1 MQKKIL
7 SLVVIFICSTFAL
20 LAQTIT
26 IPNGDFSGS
35 GSWEGSPTIGNGCG
49 EKFNSTSFDVYQELS
64 GLARGYYKL
73 SANAFYRD
81 GDIKTSGSNVVNAN
95 LYAGSNE
102 APVKSIYSEATNIT
116 NVSDSYKDANGGR
129 IPNNMAAASDCF
141 SSGLYKVETEW
152 VYVGSSGTLRIGIRK
167 PTKTVKNDW
176 ACFDNFALEYQAI
189 KSGGYYYLRNRQ
201 TGKFLTGG
209 NNYGTNLCLH
219 ETGLDFR
226 VDKTTNGYTFYSGIY
241 NSTANK
247 NYLNASSNSLD
258 GVANAFTLVDKG
270 NGYFTIQD
278 ASASNNKGYLYADNN
293 TIKFTTDEPSNN
305 LSYQWEFLTKA
316 DLIEELNSA
325 TLTSPKNATFFISGF
340 DFSRNDNTRNAA
352 WKGSPNISNGDTGNN
367 KDNGKYFCGE
377 KWFDQVSSLDVYQ
390 TITGLPKGM
399 YRLKAQAFYRGD
411 NAKTSLYAYP
421 GEYDNN
427 IELNSTNSKELP
439 IDTEISGLLNVGKAF
454 FDGKY
459 PTDYVYVYVP
469 NDGNL
474 TIGIKGTAKWTC
486 FDKFHLEYLGEE
498 NTETKYYLRNVA
510 TQQFVRAGGL
520 FEAQGVLDTWG
531 LDLTFEIIDNRYSI
545 NTNISNGGENYYL
558 GTNGFLDSG
567 ETGFEVTPL
576 SNGYYTIQSSNA
588 GLLTVA
594 DNNLISFNGT
604 DNTDTKAQWQLLTRE
619 QLIQELNN
627 ASYENP
633 KDATFFIQ
641 SPNLGR
647 HDQRTNSDNWKGID
661 FGSSEYGGYAI
672 KYEDFKNED
681 YKANLVIEKYDKNFD
696 TYQTITGLP
705 PGVYELEVQAFYNQS
720 GEDIIRPFIYAKLQ
734 DGTVIGQAPIMS
746 KNNDDIDNLEKAA
759 LAILNGEYKANDESH
774 FNKIRFVVTEDNA
787 TVQIGVKKNKLTTN
801 DWTVFDNFKLTYL
814 GDPKNGET
822 QILYK
827 YEIGLEQA
835 LYLKNFDNG
844 RYVTGGNG
852 GNIATLGDLM
862 DEHSTYEAEDTR
874 YKEGVRET
882 EFKFTAI
889 EADRVM
895 IQTDF
900 GTNGYLVKD
909 GNNKAQ
915 LNGQK
920 EYFRIRWNG
929 TNKTFYIIH
938 VTDNVSAEY
947 EEERFLRNNDD
958 GLGFGSSGKSTEGVV
973 GLKPGNNFQWVFQT
987 KEDLLEE
994 FKTASANNPVDATFL
1009 LRGTSFHNNDNRN
1022 SAWDAPNSK
1031 LGGTNHNAT
1040 NINKTFNIS
1049 QLLQDAPAG
1058 VYEFGLQGAYSNS
1071 SNAKYYVH
1079 KDGQLNSDGTFSILP
1094 INSSDLQPLPVIRF
1108 EKSDND
1114 IITVGAYNNTATE
1127 NATINIDNVRLTY
1140 LGTEVYNGFT
1150 AETTI
1155 AKGIKHKHSH
1165 YYDIAV
1171 SNSHA
1176 TVGTQTNNQIITVTD
1191 NLTTMSDSAMV
1202 EHEFSKRMVQNTPV
1216 YYETIYA
1223 KDGEEI
1229 ELVIPSSHPNKT
1241 SSRNFYYQRF
1251 YDYKTDGLFNETTK
1265 GSFRFDNLDNRGNI
1279 LHSDA
1284 TIRDRMRIYEGT
1296 TDAPAGGWVI
1306 GTRWGQQVIAK
1317 FYFKPKFTDN
1327 NPIYIGLDHSEY
1339 TDVGDMGLFGDLTE
1353 PTLAQRVVY
1362 VIMPASVMAEKL
1374 NKCTEENFLEV
1385 KSISF
1390 PTIWHG
1396 LNKND
1401 DLNVV
1406 ALDMQIRNY
1415 FTSSD
1420 ANPTPEIE
1428 LVANETGITLATTE
1442 FSAKTDRFIKFN
1454 YPEGGEVKNYTK
1466 TAYIKVTS
1474 EGKNIAKFILD
1485 FVPNTELR
1493 PWGDIIDKKTN
1504 TRTPSYLEA
1513 NGAEIQDIIDFD
1525 KRYYDNNN
1533 TLIPHAETWPVGFES
1548 GINGVEENRPVAKPD
1563 AFNPYPLDFAQTS
1576 FSIHYP
1582 NANFGQ
1588 YSVMKYMYIP
1598 DYTKVNTSLKD
1609 VNQLYHDFYENKQN
1623 NEQQMERYTGDGYF
1637 MYIDA
1642 SHFPSSVA
1650 ELTINEQLCANTTI
1664 HVSGWVTSMD
1674 ISNHNRNKAGYLILT
1689 IVGRKTVNGKE
1700 VEEAIESF
1708 CPGPIR
1714 ADAMSYDGH
1723 VEVENG
1729 YNNIINWGTESRSI
1743 WQQFAFSFV
1752 IKEEVANEYTSY
1764 ALKIDNY
1771 CPETMGGDMLLD
1783 DVRLYIQKAVPNI
1796 MQTAPLCDPN
1806 GTNEFKV
1813 HTKFEELLNAVNKKE
1828 ADANSSA
1835 TTCYAWYTFIDNSIY
1850 AANLSQGT
1858 AKAFE
1863 AARVKTIGDN
1873 GYFKFSFS
1881 NHYESNDGTIVNAES
1896 ETITNSD
1903 GSVSERRIYLNP
1915 NISYGDQEHVLNTL
1929 PYYLNGSSATP
1940 GWNAGIDN
1948 ETIYGDGVDVKCNRY
1963 TDLSSYDEL
1972 RIYQV
1977 SGAPVRCFFYN
1988 EGGDA
1993 IVTVIPEVKR
2003 NNYWVI
2009 NINDILNT
2017 YKQAKLIAIKG
2028 NAINVDANVSNI
2040 IAYKRGLEP
2049 NRQYQ
2054 IVFHAT
2060 TDNVTTI
2067 SDPVAFFNLAS
2078 VKCASM
2084 KEFDIISG
2092 KVTRFDGIKSTDDNN
2107 FCEGQI
2113 ATIKVEMQG
2122 VVDNTTVQKEN
2133 LFYDWWAGDK
2143 ESLTTK
2149 LEGKDYSAWDV
2160 LNAFRTKYPEAEAYN
2175 GEDFEY
2181 KEDLLNL
2188 LAPKG
2193 KLHLYKTALNIK
2205 VEKSENSQMKV
2216 TVIPLQSQVI
2226 SFDGYCDE
2234 PSEIVLNVNSK
2245 APTALDGLKQ
2255 ATYPD
2260 YMQEVPL
2267 RIGLEQIKEV
2277 TADASS
2283 DKALFIP
2290 LRQVALSGTGG
2301 YSTISVQKK
2310 SDAENFAAVYLAE
2323 TNDPEMI
2330 SYNKVNDN
2338 LEMRYVGKMHTIVK
2352 SAKDENYEDYVQLT
2366 FNSDFQPKEGYRYTL
2381 KTSFIEQDASSNTNT
2396 CNGDLLIPMYIVPE
2410 YQVWTGG
2417 AGNNDWTNDRN
2428 WRRAD
2433 NSELNNDET
2442 KYTEARRLTNEQNTT
2457 SNGLVPMNFT
2467 NVLMQTADGTG
2478 NTYSSL
2484 SAIEAKS
2491 DGILDLTS
2499 SITHTTDIEYHL
2511 AADRQKPTVTG
2522 WSPNDNQVYCV
2533 PFYTNTCDEINFAPS
2548 SQMLNTHLL
2557 KYNKAWVE
2565 YALES
2570 KRWYALSSPLQGVV
2584 SGDMYLP
2591 RNTAKQ
2597 NTAYFYDINYDNTNY
2612 SRLKPAVYQQA
2623 WDKAEATIYRL
2634 ERDQLINK
2642 TPPGLESNTAT
2653 ANVARAFNWSK
2664 EYNDVKVPFGI
2675 NGFSVRVDVTDIDG
2689 YNKEEG
2695 KRDVLLR
2702 LPKADNTYNY
2712 YMGDD
2717 ETNGSKT
2724 VDLTTTEVN
2733 GKMLRERA
2741 GKLFTD
2747 DMKES
2752 GDMTVTLTNNSSDNE
2767 YFLVGNPFMS
2777 ALDLNEFFDNNPS
2790 LDRTYWILTS
2800 SSYTTGVKD
2809 ETHNWLSTDGTT
2821 TGEIAPLQAFFV
2833 RKADN
2838 NGGELTVK
2846 FTKDMAVAATG
2857 DVLMTRSTASHTPTL
2872 RITAMRNGM
2881 TSSALVACRDNANS
2895 GFKHGEDAEA
2905 LFDSHLAD
2913 APTLFTM
2920 SGDKA
2925 AAINVRKSLNGV
2937 PLGIESNDDSAVSLT
2952 FNGVENFCEELYL
2965 YDLLEDKSTP
2975 IISSGSTVSISGKT
2989 VGRYYLVTSD
2999 LSGGSIASTPV
3010 ISIDGKSVSIVSP
3023 AEDMTSITVN
3033 DVAGRRVYS
3042 DVNVG
3047 NSTEFELH
3055 QGIYIINVETAKQQ
3069 VKEKIL
3075 IK

>member
-20 LAQTIT
+20 LAQIT
-26 IPNGDFSGS
+26 
-35 GSWEGSPTIGNGCG
+35 
-49 EKFNSTSFDVYQELS
+49 
-64 GLARGYYKL
+64 
-73 SANAFYRD
+73 D
-81 GDIKTSGSNVVNAN
+81 GT
-95 LYAGSNE
+95 
-102 APVKSIYSEATNIT
+102 
-116 NVSDSYKDANGGR
+116 
-129 IPNNMAAASDCF
+129 
-141 SSGLYKVETEW
+141 
-152 VYVGSSGTLRIGIRK
+152 
-167 PTKTVKNDW
+167 
-176 ACFDNFALEYQAI
+176 
-189 KSGGYYYLRNRQ
+189 YYLRNRE

-209 NNYGTNLCLH
+209 NNWGTNLSLH
-219 ETGLDFR
+219 ETGIDFI
-226 VDKTTNGYTFYSGIY
+226 VNKTDNGYTFNSGIFKPNTNRY
-241 NSTANK
+241 
-247 NYLNASSNSLD
+247 YLNSGGSVD
-258 GVANAFTLVDKG
+258 GHTEIKNDI
-270 NGYFTIQD
+270 YFDISHIIDNVYTIQD
-278 ASASNNKGYLYADNN
+278 EKGLLYA
-293 TIKFTTDEPSNN
+293 TGEQGQGEVGFQIIDEINESH
-305 LSYQWEFLTKA
+305 QWEFLTKD
-316 DLIEELNSA
+316 DLIKELQGA
-325 TLTSPKNATFFISGF
+325 TTAKPMNATFFISGF
-340 DFSRNDNTRNAA
+340 NFNRYDNRNENWIGTKTITGGTEIGTAKFWCARLD
-352 WKGSPNISNGDTGNN
+352 GNG
-367 KDNGKYFCGE
+367 
-377 KWFDQVSSLDVYQ
+377 DVYQ
-390 TITGLPKGM
+390 ELTGLPTGYYELTAYACSNGGNAKIYAGTTE
-399 YRLKAQAFYRGD
+399 KAITNVGTNIPDDNTAAAQAF
-411 NAKTSLYAYP
+411 A
-421 GEYDNN
+421 
-427 IELNSTNSKELP
+427 
-439 IDTEISGLLNVGKAF
+439 
-454 FDGKY
+454 
-459 PTDYVYVYVP
+459 
-469 NDGNL
+469 DGNY
-474 TIGIKGTAKWTC
+474 K
-486 FDKFHLEYLGEE
+486 
-498 NTETKYYLRNVA
+498 TETIVVLVTNGTLKIGVKNTGDADKTYFDNFNLKYHGNSETYDYYLRNVA
-510 TQQFVRAGGL
+510 TGKFLRAGKRFGTQ
-520 FEAQGVLDTWG
+520 AIQDDWG
-531 LDLTFEIIDNRYSI
+531 LNLTFKMNADGKYSI
-545 NTNISNGGENYYL
+545 NTRVGTGGNYLGSNGFVDG
-558 GTNGFLDSG
+558 G
-567 ETGFEVTPL
+567 ETFYEMTEV
-576 SNGYYTIQSSNA
+576 SANKYTIKIVNGNYLTTNTENDVINFSGTDA
-588 GLLTVA
+588 TVA
-594 DNNLISFNGT
+594 N
-604 DNTDTKAQWQLLTRE
+604 AQWELVTRE
-619 QLIQELNN
+619 QLIQELKYSE
-627 ASYENP
+627 ASDTNP

-647 HDQRTNSDNWKGID
+647 KDQRNNNDNWKGID
-661 FGSSEYGGYAI
+661 FSKSEYGGLI
-672 KYEDFKNED
+672 EQGDDKLT
-681 YKANLVIEKYDKNFD
+681 NLVIEKYNKNFD

-705 PGVYELEVQAFYNQS
+705 AGVYELEVQAFYNQS
-720 GEDIIRPFIYAKLQ
+720 GEDIIRPFVYAKLQ

-746 KNNDDIDNLEKAA
+746 NIDNVQSEDYTNYDNLGDKTEFKSSAVDGGYVPTTLKAAA
-759 LAILNGEYKANDESH
+759 LAILNGYYKADAKTG

-814 GDPKNGET
+814 GKNGET
-822 QILYK
+822 QTK
-827 YEIGLEQA
+827 YGLEIGEYTY
-835 LYLKNFDNG
+835 YLKNYDNG
-844 RYVTGGNG
+844 RYLNGGNG
-852 GNIATLGDLM
+852 GNTATLGYLM
-862 DEHSTYEAEDTR
+862 NENSTYTGNN
-874 YKEGVRET
+874 YNKGVRET
-882 EFKFTAI
+882 EFKFSVI
-889 EADRVM
+889 EDDKIL

-900 GTNGYLVKD
+900 GNNGYLVKD
-909 GNNKAQ
+909 DSNAKLDGEKDY
-915 LNGQK
+915 L
-920 EYFRIRWNG
+920 RIRWNE
-929 TNKTFYIIH
+929 TNKTFYIICEA
-938 VTDNVSAEY
+938 NSKEY
-947 EEERFLRNNDD
+947 FLRNSDA
-958 GLGFGSSGKSTEGVV
+958 LGFGTSSGTT
-973 GLKPGNNFQWVFQT
+973 PGSNFQWVFQT
-987 KEDLLEE
+987 KEDLLNE
-994 FKTASANNPVDATFL
+994 FSDAKADNPVDATFL
-1009 LRGTSFHNNDNRN
+1009 LKGTSFHNNDNRN
-1022 SAWDAPNSK
+1022 SAWDAPNST

-1040 NINKTFNIS
+1040 NSNKTFNIS

-1071 SNAKYYVH
+1071 SNAKYYVYT
-1079 KDGQLNSDGTFSILP
+1079 DGKLYTGEIS
-1094 INSSDLQPLPVIRF
+1094 NSSNLQSHNVIRF

-1140 LGTEVYNGFT
+1140 LGKEVNSDFT

-1165 YYDIAV
+1165 YYDIAIR
-1171 SNSHA
+1171 NGHA
-1176 TVGTQTNNQIITVTD
+1176 KGTQTNNQIITVTD

-1202 EHEFSKRMVQNTPV
+1202 DVRGRMVQNTPV
-1216 YYETIYA
+1216 YYDTIYA

-1229 ELVIPSSHPNKT
+1229 ELVIPSSHPNKI

-1251 YDYKTDGLFNETTK
+1251 YDYETDGLFDETEK
-1265 GSFRFDNLDNRGNI
+1265 GTFRFDNLAADNDRGNN

-1284 TIRDRMRIYEGT
+1284 TIRDRMRIYEGS

-1317 FYFKPKFTDN
+1317 FYFKPKFTGN
-1327 NPIYIGLDHSEY
+1327 KPIYIGLDHSEY
-1339 TDVGDMGLFGDLTE
+1339 TDIGDMGLFGDLTE

-1362 VIMPASVMAEKL
+1362 VIMPASVMADKLKECTGEK
-1374 NKCTEENFLEV
+1374 FLEV

-1428 LVANETGITLATTE
+1428 LVANGTGITLATTE
-1442 FSAKTDRFIKFN
+1442 FSGKTDRFIKFN

-1474 EGKNIAKFILD
+1474 GGKNIAKFILD

-1609 VNQLYHDFYENKQN
+1609 VNQLYHDFYKNKQN

-1674 ISNHNRNKAGYLILT
+1674 ISNHHRGNKAGYLILT
-1689 IVGRKTVNGKE
+1689 ILGRKTVNGKE

-1723 VEVENG
+1723 VKVENG
-1729 YNNIINWGTESRSI
+1729 YNDIINWGTDSRSI

-1813 HTKFEELLNAVNKKE
+1813 HTKFEELLNAVNKEE

-1881 NHYESNDGTIVNAES
+1881 NHYESNNGTIVNAES

-1903 GSVSERRIYLNP
+1903 GSVAERRIYLNP

-1929 PYYLNGSSATP
+1929 PYYSNSSEPP
-1940 GWNAGIDN
+1940 GWNTGIDT

-1988 EGGDA
+1988 EGGDD
-1993 IVTVIPEVKR
+1993 IVTVIPKVKR

-2028 NAINVDANVSNI
+2028 NAINVNANVSNI

-2060 TDNVTTI
+2060 TGNVTTI

-2078 VKCASM
+2078 EECASM

-2175 GEDFEY
+2175 GEDFVY

-2245 APTALDGLKQ
+2245 APTALDGFKK

-2283 DKALFIP
+2283 EKALFIP

-2310 SDAENFAAVYLAE
+2310 SDTDNFAAVYLAE

-2433 NSELNNDET
+2433 NSELNNGET
-2442 KYTEARRLTNEQNTT
+2442 KYTDAGRLTNEQNTT

-2484 SAIEAKS
+2484 SAIKAKS

-2522 WSPNDNQVYCV
+2522 WYPNDNQVYCV

-2623 WDKAEATIYRL
+2623 WDKAEATMYRL
-2634 ERDQLINK
+2634 ERDQLIKK
-2642 TPPGLESNTAT
+2642 TPPQLESNTAT

-2664 EYNDVKVPFGI
+2664 EYNDVKVLFGI
-2675 NGFSVRVDVTDIDG
+2675 NGFSVRVDVSDIDG

-2724 VDLTTTEVN
+2724 ADLTT
-2733 GKMLRERA
+2733 LRNNA

-2747 DMKES
+2747 NIGTDGS
-2752 GDMTVTLTNNSSDNE
+2752 MTVTLTNNSNDNE
-2767 YFLVGNPFMS
+2767 YYLVGNPFMS
-2777 ALDLNEFFDNNPS
+2777 ALDLDKFFDNNPS

-2809 ETHNWLSTDGTT
+2809 ETQNWLSTDVAS
-2821 TGEIAPLQAFFV
+2821 TGDIAPLQAFFV

-2952 FNGVENFCEELYL
+2952 FDGVENFCEELYL

-3047 NSTEFELH
+3047 NSTKFELH

>member
-26 IPNGDFSGS
+26 IPNGNFSGS

-49 EKFNSTSFDVYQELS
+49 EKFNSASFDVYQELS

-81 GDIKTSGSNVVNAN
+81 GDIKTSGSDVVNAY

-116 NVSDSYKDANGGR
+116 NASDSYKDANGGR

-219 ETGLDFR
+219 ETGIDFI
-226 VDKTTNGYTFYSGIY
+226 VNKTDNGYTFNSGIS
-241 NSTANK
+241 NGNAR

-316 DLIEELNSA
+316 DLIDELKGA

-340 DFSRNDNTRNAA
+340 DFSRNDNTRNAL

-377 KWFDQVSSLDVYQ
+377 KLFDQVSSLDVYQ
-390 TITGLPKGM
+390 TLTDLPKGM

-439 IDTEISGLLNVGKAF
+439 IDTEFKDLLEVGKAF
-454 FDGKY
+454 FNGDC

-469 NDGNL
+469 NDGKL

-520 FEAQGVLDTWG
+520 FEAQGILDTWG

-545 NTNISNGGENYYL
+545 NTNISNGGEYYYL
-558 GTNGFLDSG
+558 GTNGFLDSE

-647 HDQRTNSDNWKGID
+647 HDQRTNADNWKGID
-661 FGSSEYGGYAI
+661 FSSAEYGGYAI
-672 KYEDFKNED
+672 NYEDFKNGD
-681 YKANLVIEKYDKNFD
+681 YKANLVIGKNNKNFD

-705 PGVYELEVQAFYNQS
+705 SGVYELEVQAFYNQS
-720 GEDIIRPFIYAKLQ
+720 GEDIIRPFVYAKLQ

-759 LAILNGEYKANDESH
+759 LAIRNGDYKANEESH

-814 GDPKNGET
+814 GEPKNGET

-909 GNNKAQ
+909 GNNKVQ

-938 VTDNVSAEY
+938 VTDNVSAGY
-947 EEERFLRNNDD
+947 EEERFLRNNDK
-958 GLGFGSSGKSTEGVV
+958 GLGFGSSGNSTTGEV
-973 GLKPGNNFQWVFQT
+973 GLKPGGKNFQWVFQT
-987 KEDLLEE
+987 KEDLLNE
-994 FKTASANNPVDATFL
+994 FSNATADNPVDATFL
-1009 LRGTSFHNNDNRN
+1009 LKGTSFHNYDNRN
-1022 SAWDAPNSK
+1022 SAWDAPNST
-1031 LGGTNHNAT
+1031 LGETNHNAT
-1040 NINKTFNIS
+1040 NSKKTFNIS

-1071 SNAKYYVH
+1071 SNAKYYVYT
-1079 KDGQLNSDGTFSILP
+1079 DGKLYTGEIS
-1094 INSSDLQPLPVIRF
+1094 NSSNLQSHNVIRF
-1108 EKSDND
+1108 KKSDND
-1114 IITVGAYNNTATE
+1114 IIIVGAYNNTATE
-1127 NATINIDNVRLTY
+1127 NATIYIDNVRLTY
-1140 LGTEVYNGFT
+1140 LGTEVNSGFT
-1150 AETTI
+1150 SETTI

-1165 YYDIAV
+1165 YYDIAI
-1171 SNSHA
+1171 SNRHA
-1176 TVGTQTNNQIITVTD
+1176 KGTQTNNQIITVTD
-1191 NLTTMSDSAMV
+1191 NQTTMSDSAMV
-1202 EHEFSKRMVQNTPV
+1202 KHVSGRMVQNTPV
-1216 YYETIYA
+1216 YYDTIYA
-1223 KDGEEI
+1223 IAGNEI
-1229 ELVIPSSHPNKT
+1229 ELVIPSSHPDKI

-1251 YDYKTDGLFNETTK
+1251 YDYETDGLFKETEK
-1265 GSFRFDNLDNRGNI
+1265 GTFRFDNLKADNNRGNN

-1317 FYFKPKFTDN
+1317 FYFTPKFTN
-1327 NPIYIGLDHSEY
+1327 NKPIYIGLDHSEY

-1374 NKCTEENFLEV
+1374 SKCTGENFLEV

-1396 LNKND
+1396 LKNTD
-1401 DLNVV
+1401 YNAV
-1406 ALDMQIRNY
+1406 ALDKQLRNY

-1420 ANPTPEIE
+1420 ANPTPGDYKIE
-1428 LVANETGITLATTE
+1428 LVANGTGITLENGTSNDAFGKPT
-1442 FSAKTDRFIKFN
+1442 SRFIKFK
-1454 YPEGGEVKNYTK
+1454 YPQQSDGKYEVTNRN
-1466 TAYIKVTS
+1466 TAYIYVKKVKN
-1474 EGKNIAKFILD
+1474 EEEKEYYNIAKFILD

-1493 PWGDIIDKKTN
+1493 PWGDIIGKEDMP
-1504 TRTPSYLEA
+1504 RSPSYLDKYA
-1513 NGAEIQDIIDFD
+1513 IPQGTINFD

-1533 TLIPHAETWPVGFES
+1533 GLIPHAETWPVGFES
-1548 GINGVEENRPVAKPD
+1548 GINGVEEDRPVAMPD

-1588 YSVMKYMYIP
+1588 HSVMRHMYIA
-1598 DYTKVNTSLKD
+1598 DYAKHSTLRD
-1609 VNQLYHDFYENKQN
+1609 VNQLYHDFYKD
-1623 NEQQMERYTGDGYF
+1623 QQMEKYPGNGYF

-1650 ELTINEQLCANTTI
+1650 ELTIDEQLCANTTI
-1664 HVSGWVTSMD
+1664 HFSGWVSALDLSTHSQ
-1674 ISNHNRNKAGYLILT
+1674 NNPGYLLFT

-1714 ADAMSYDGH
+1714 ADAMSY
-1723 VEVENG
+1723 NG
-1729 YNNIINWGTESRSI
+1729 IVKPNEYNNKTIDWGTDSRSI

-1764 ALKIDNY
+1764 ALQIDNY
-1771 CPETMGGDMLLD
+1771 CTATKGGDMLLD

-1796 MQTAPLCDPN
+1796 MQTAPICDPN

-1813 HTKFEELLNAVNKKE
+1813 HTKFEELLNAVNVEE
-1828 ADANSSA
+1828 ANANSSA

-1850 AANLSQGT
+1850 AANLSRGT

-1881 NHYESNDGTIVNAES
+1881 NHYESNNGTIVNAKS

-1903 GSVSERRIYLNP
+1903 GSVAERRIYLNP

-1929 PYYLNGSSATP
+1929 PYYLDGSSGNPIP
-1940 GWNAGIDN
+1940 GWFTGIDT
-1948 ETIYGDGVDVKCNRY
+1948 ETIYGEGFKVKCDRY

-1988 EGGDA
+1988 EGGDD
-1993 IVTVIPEVKR
+1993 IVTVKPEVKR

-2028 NAINVDANVSNI
+2028 NASGVKANVSNI

-2060 TDNVTTI
+2060 TDDVTTI
-2067 SDPVAFFNLAS
+2067 SNPVAFFNLES

-2092 KVTRFDGIKSTDDNN
+2092 KVTRFDGINSTDDNN

-2160 LNAFRTKYPEAEAYN
+2160 LNAFRTQYPKAEAYN
-2175 GEDFEY
+2175 GEDFVY

-2193 KLHLYKTALNIK
+2193 KLHLYKTALNVK

-2216 TVIPLQSQVI
+2216 TVIPLQSQMI
-2226 SFDGYCDE
+2226 SFDGYCDQ

-2255 ATYPD
+2255 AAYPD

-2301 YSTISVQKK
+2301 YSIISVQKK
-2310 SDAENFAAVYLAE
+2310 SDTENFAAVYLAE

-2338 LEMRYVGKMHTIVK
+2338 LEMRYVGKMHKIVN
-2352 SAKDENYEDYVQLT
+2352 SATSNNYEDYVQLT

-2433 NSELNNDET
+2433 NSELNNGET
-2442 KYTEARRLTNEQNTT
+2442 KYTDAGRLTNKQNTT

-2484 SAIEAKS
+2484 SAIKAKS

-2548 SQMLNTHLL
+2548 SQMQNTHLL
-2557 KYNKAWVE
+2557 NYNKAWVE

-2642 TPPGLESNTAT
+2642 TPPQLESNTAT

-2675 NGFSVRVDVTDIDG
+2675 NGFSVRVDD
-2689 YNKEEG
+2689 KEEG

-2724 VDLTTTEVN
+2724 ADLTT
-2733 GKMLRERA
+2733 LRNNA

-2747 DMKES
+2747 NIGTDGS
-2752 GDMTVTLTNNSSDNE
+2752 MTVTLTNNSNDNE
-2767 YFLVGNPFMS
+2767 YYLVGNPFMS
-2777 ALDLNEFFDNNPS
+2777 ALDLDKFFDNNPS

-2800 SSYTTGVKD
+2800 SSYTTGVKV
-2809 ETHNWLSTDGTT
+2809 ETQNWLSTDGTT
-2821 TGEIAPLQAFFV
+2821 TGDIAPLQAFFV
-2833 RKADN
+2833 RKTDDK
-2838 NGGELTVK
+2838 GGELKVI

-2857 DVLMTRSTASHTPTL
+2857 DALVTRSTASHTPTL

-2913 APTLFTM
+2913 APTVFTM

-2952 FNGVENFCEELYL
+2952 FNGVENFSEELYL

-2999 LSGGSIASTPV
+2999 LSSGSIASTPV

-3047 NSTEFELH
+3047 NSTKFELH

>member
-20 LAQTIT
+20 LAQIT
-26 IPNGDFSGS
+26 
-35 GSWEGSPTIGNGCG
+35 
-49 EKFNSTSFDVYQELS
+49 
-64 GLARGYYKL
+64 
-73 SANAFYRD
+73 D
-81 GDIKTSGSNVVNAN
+81 GT
-95 LYAGSNE
+95 
-102 APVKSIYSEATNIT
+102 
-116 NVSDSYKDANGGR
+116 
-129 IPNNMAAASDCF
+129 
-141 SSGLYKVETEW
+141 
-152 VYVGSSGTLRIGIRK
+152 
-167 PTKTVKNDW
+167 
-176 ACFDNFALEYQAI
+176 
-189 KSGGYYYLRNRQ
+189 YYLRNRE

-209 NNYGTNLCLH
+209 NNWGTNLSLH
-219 ETGLDFR
+219 ETGIDFI
-226 VDKTTNGYTFYSGIY
+226 VNKTDNGYTFNSGIFKPNTNRY
-241 NSTANK
+241 
-247 NYLNASSNSLD
+247 YLNSGGSVD
-258 GVANAFTLVDKG
+258 GHTEIKNDI
-270 NGYFTIQD
+270 YFDISHIIDNVYTIQD
-278 ASASNNKGYLYADNN
+278 EKGLLYA
-293 TIKFTTDEPSNN
+293 TGEQGQGEVGFQIIDEINESH
-305 LSYQWEFLTKA
+305 QWEFLTKD
-316 DLIEELNSA
+316 DLIKELQGA
-325 TLTSPKNATFFISGF
+325 TTAKPMNATFFISGF
-340 DFSRNDNTRNAA
+340 NFNRYDNRNENWIGTKTITGGTEIGTAKFWCARLD
-352 WKGSPNISNGDTGNN
+352 GNG
-367 KDNGKYFCGE
+367 
-377 KWFDQVSSLDVYQ
+377 DVYQ
-390 TITGLPKGM
+390 ELKGLPTGYYELTAYACSNGGNAKIYAGNTE
-399 YRLKAQAFYRGD
+399 KAITNVGTNIPTDNTAAAQAFA
-411 NAKTSLYAYP
+411 N
-421 GEYDNN
+421 
-427 IELNSTNSKELP
+427 
-439 IDTEISGLLNVGKAF
+439 
-454 FDGKY
+454 
-459 PTDYVYVYVP
+459 
-469 NDGNL
+469 GNY
-474 TIGIKGTAKWTC
+474 K
-486 FDKFHLEYLGEE
+486 
-498 NTETKYYLRNVA
+498 TETIVVLVTNGTLKIGVKNTDGADTDKTYFDNFNLKYHGNSDTYDYYLRNVA
-510 TQQFVRAGGL
+510 TGKFLRAGKRFGTQ
-520 FEAQGVLDTWG
+520 AIQDDWG
-531 LDLTFEIIDNRYSI
+531 LNLTFKMNADGKYSI
-545 NTNISNGGENYYL
+545 NTRVGTDGKNYL
-558 GTNGFLDSG
+558 GINGFVDNE
-567 ETGFEVTPL
+567 ETFYEMTEV
-576 SNGYYTIQSSNA
+576 SANKYTIKIVNGNYLTTNTENDAINFSGTDA
-588 GLLTVA
+588 TVA
-594 DNNLISFNGT
+594 N
-604 DNTDTKAQWQLLTRE
+604 AQWELVTRE
-619 QLIQELNN
+619 QLIQELKDSE
-627 ASYENP
+627 ASDTNP

-647 HDQRTNSDNWKGID
+647 KDQRNNDDNWKGID
-661 FGSSEYGGYAI
+661 FSKSEYGGLI
-672 KYEDFKNED
+672 EQGNDKLT
-681 YKANLVIEKYDKNFD
+681 NLVIEKYNKNFD

-705 PGVYELEVQAFYNQS
+705 AGVYELEVQAFYNQS
-720 GEDIIRPFIYAKLQ
+720 GEDIIRPFVYAKLQ

-746 KNNDDIDNLEKAA
+746 NIDNVQSEDYTNYDNLGDKTEFKSSAVDGGYVPTTLKAAA
-759 LAILNGEYKANDESH
+759 LAILNGYYKADAKTG

-814 GDPKNGET
+814 GKNGET
-822 QILYK
+822 QTK
-827 YEIGLEQA
+827 YGLEIGEYTY
-835 LYLKNFDNG
+835 YLKNYDNG
-844 RYVTGGNG
+844 RYLNGGNG
-852 GNIATLGDLM
+852 GNTATLGYLM
-862 DEHSTYEAEDTR
+862 NENSTYTGNN
-874 YKEGVRET
+874 YNKGVRET
-882 EFKFTAI
+882 EFKFSVI
-889 EADRVM
+889 EDDKIL

-900 GTNGYLVKD
+900 GNNGYLVKD
-909 GNNKAQ
+909 DSNAKLDGEKDY
-915 LNGQK
+915 L
-920 EYFRIRWNG
+920 RIRWNE

-938 VTDNVSAEY
+938 VTDNVSAGY
-947 EEERFLRNNDD
+947 EEERFLRNNKE
-958 GLGFGSSGKSTEGVV
+958 GLGFGSSGNSTTGEV
-973 GLKPGNNFQWVFQT
+973 GLKPGGSNFQWVFQT
-987 KEDLLEE
+987 KEDLLNE
-994 FKTASANNPVDATFL
+994 FSNAKADNPVDATFL
-1009 LRGTSFHNNDNRN
+1009 LKGTSFHNNDNRN
-1022 SAWDAPNSK
+1022 SAWNAPNST

-1040 NINKTFNIS
+1040 NSNKTFNIS

-1071 SNAKYYVH
+1071 SNAKYYVYT
-1079 KDGQLNSDGTFSILP
+1079 DGKLYTGEIS
-1094 INSSDLQPLPVIRF
+1094 NSSNLQSHNVIRF
-1108 EKSDND
+1108 KKSDND
-1114 IITVGAYNNTATE
+1114 IIIVGAYNNTATE

-1140 LGTEVYNGFT
+1140 LGTEVNTGFT
-1150 AETTI
+1150 TETTI

-1165 YYDIAV
+1165 YYDIAI
-1171 SNSHA
+1171 SNGHA
-1176 TVGTQTNNQIITVTD
+1176 KVGTQTNNQIITVTD
-1191 NLTTMSDSAMV
+1191 NQTTMSDSAMV
-1202 EHEFSKRMVQNTPV
+1202 EHEFVSGRMVQNTPV
-1216 YYETIYA
+1216 YYDTIYA
-1223 KDGEEI
+1223 ITGNEI
-1229 ELVIPSSHPNKT
+1229 ELVIPSSHPDKI

-1251 YDYKTDGLFNETTK
+1251 YDYETDDLFDEETK
-1265 GSFRFDNLDNRGNI
+1265 GTFRFDNLEADNNRGNN

-1327 NPIYIGLDHSEY
+1327 KPIYIGLDHSEY

-1362 VIMPASVMAEKL
+1362 VIMPASVMVEKL
-1374 NKCTEENFLEV
+1374 SKCTGENFLEV

-1396 LNKND
+1396 LKNTD
-1401 DLNVV
+1401 YNAV
-1406 ALDMQIRNY
+1406 ALDKQLRNY

-1420 ANPTPEIE
+1420 ANPTPGDYKIE
-1428 LVANETGITLATTE
+1428 LVANGTGITLENGTSNAAFGYST
-1442 FSAKTDRFIKFN
+1442 SRFIKFK
-1454 YPEGGEVKNYTK
+1454 YPQQSDGKYEVTNRN
-1466 TAYIKVTS
+1466 TAYIYVKK
-1474 EGKNIAKFILD
+1474 GDYNIAKFILD

-1493 PWGDIIDKKTN
+1493 PWGDIIGKEDMP
-1504 TRTPSYLEA
+1504 RSPSYLDKNA
-1513 NGAEIQDIIDFD
+1513 IPQGTINFD

-1533 TLIPHAETWPVGFES
+1533 ELIPHAKTWPVGFES
-1548 GINGVEENRPVAKPD
+1548 GINGVEENRPVAMPD

-1588 YSVMKYMYIP
+1588 HSVMRHMYIA
-1598 DYTKVNTSLKD
+1598 DYAKHSTLRD
-1609 VNQLYHDFYENKQN
+1609 VNQLYHDFYKD
-1623 NEQQMERYTGDGYF
+1623 QQMEKYPGNGYF

-1650 ELTINEQLCANTTI
+1650 ELTIDEQLCANTTI
-1664 HVSGWVTSMD
+1664 HFSGWVSALDLSTHAQ
-1674 ISNHNRNKAGYLILT
+1674 NYPGYLLFT

-1714 ADAMSYDGH
+1714 ADAMSY
-1723 VEVENG
+1723 NG
-1729 YNNIINWGTESRSI
+1729 IVKPNEYNNKTIDWGTDSRSI

-1764 ALKIDNY
+1764 ALQIDNY
-1771 CPETMGGDMLLD
+1771 CTATKGGDMLLD

-1813 HTKFEELLNAVNKKE
+1813 HTKFEELLNAVNKEE

-1881 NHYESNDGTIVNAES
+1881 NHYESNNGTIVNAES

-1903 GSVSERRIYLNP
+1903 GSVAERRIYLNP

-1929 PYYLNGSSATP
+1929 PYYLDGSSGSPTP
-1940 GWNAGIDN
+1940 GWVTGTDT
-1948 ETIYGDGVDVKCNRY
+1948 ETIYGDGLDVKCNRY
-1963 TDLSSYDEL
+1963 TDLSGYDEL

-1993 IVTVIPEVKR
+1993 FVTVKPEVKR

-2028 NAINVDANVSNI
+2028 NDINVKANVSNI

-2067 SDPVAFFNLAS
+2067 SDPVAFFNLES

-2122 VVDNTTVQKEN
+2122 VVGNITVQKED
-2133 LFYDWWAGDK
+2133 LFYDWWAGDI
-2143 ESLTTK
+2143 ESFKANLD
-2149 LEGKDYSAWDV
+2149 GKTYSAWAV
-2160 LNAFRTKYPEAEAYN
+2160 LNAFRTIYPEAKAYN

-2181 KEDLLNL
+2181 KDDLLTL

-2193 KLHLYKTALNIK
+2193 KLHLYRTALNVK

-2216 TVIPLQSQVI
+2216 TVIPLQSQII
-2226 SFDGYCDE
+2226 SFDGYCDQ

-2245 APTALDGLKQ
+2245 APTALDGFKK

-2277 TADASS
+2277 TADAIGE
-2283 DKALFIP
+2283 KALFIP

-2310 SDAENFAAVYLAE
+2310 SADENFAAVYLAE

-2338 LEMRYVGKMHTIVK
+2338 LEMRYVGKMHKIVN
-2352 SAKDENYEDYVQLT
+2352 SATSNNYEDYVQVT

-2433 NSELNNDET
+2433 NSELNNGET
-2442 KYTEARRLTNEQNTT
+2442 KYTDAGRLTNEQNTT

-2484 SAIEAKS
+2484 SAIKAKS

-2623 WDKAEATIYRL
+2623 WDKAEATMYRL
-2634 ERDQLINK
+2634 ERDQLIKK
-2642 TPPGLESNTAT
+2642 TPPQLESNTAT

-2717 ETNGSKT
+2717 NTNGST
-2724 VDLTTTEVN
+2724 ADLTT
-2733 GKMLRERA
+2733 LRNNA

-2747 DMKES
+2747 NIGTDGS
-2752 GDMTVTLTNNSSDNE
+2752 MTVTLTNNSNDNE
-2767 YFLVGNPFMS
+2767 YYLVGNPFMS
-2777 ALDLNEFFDNNPS
+2777 ALDLDKFFDNNPS

-2800 SSYTTGVKD
+2800 SSYTTGVKV

-2833 RKADN
+2833 RKTDDK
-2838 NGGELTVK
+2838 GGELKVI
-2846 FTKDMAVAATG
+2846 FTKDMAVAAT
-2857 DVLMTRSTASHTPTL
+2857 DDALVTRSTASHTPTL

-2913 APTLFTM
+2913 APTVFTM

-2952 FNGVENFCEELYL
+2952 FNGVENFSEELYL

-3047 NSTEFELH
+3047 NSTKFELH

>member
-20 LAQTIT
+20 LAQIT
-26 IPNGDFSGS
+26 
-35 GSWEGSPTIGNGCG
+35 
-49 EKFNSTSFDVYQELS
+49 
-64 GLARGYYKL
+64 
-73 SANAFYRD
+73 D
-81 GDIKTSGSNVVNAN
+81 GT
-95 LYAGSNE
+95 
-102 APVKSIYSEATNIT
+102 
-116 NVSDSYKDANGGR
+116 
-129 IPNNMAAASDCF
+129 
-141 SSGLYKVETEW
+141 
-152 VYVGSSGTLRIGIRK
+152 
-167 PTKTVKNDW
+167 
-176 ACFDNFALEYQAI
+176 
-189 KSGGYYYLRNRQ
+189 YYLRNRE

-209 NNYGTNLCLH
+209 NNWGTNLCLH
-219 ETGLDFR
+219 ETGIDFI
-226 VDKTTNGYTFYSGIY
+226 VNKTDNGYTFNSGIFKPNTNRY
-241 NSTANK
+241 
-247 NYLNASSNSLD
+247 YLNSGGSVD
-258 GVANAFTLVDKG
+258 GHTEIKNDI
-270 NGYFTIQD
+270 YFDISHIIDNVYTIQD
-278 ASASNNKGYLYADNN
+278 EKGLLYA
-293 TIKFTTDEPSNN
+293 TGEQGQGEVGFQIIDEINESH
-305 LSYQWEFLTKA
+305 QWEFLTKD
-316 DLIEELNSA
+316 DLIKELQGA
-325 TLTSPKNATFFISGF
+325 TTAKPMNATFFISGF
-340 DFSRNDNTRNAA
+340 NFNRYDNRNENWIGTKTITGGTEIGTAKFWCARLD
-352 WKGSPNISNGDTGNN
+352 GNG
-367 KDNGKYFCGE
+367 
-377 KWFDQVSSLDVYQ
+377 DVYQ
-390 TITGLPKGM
+390 ELKGLPTGYYELTAYACSNGGNAKIYAGNTE
-399 YRLKAQAFYRGD
+399 KAITNVGTNIPTDNTAAAQAFA
-411 NAKTSLYAYP
+411 N
-421 GEYDNN
+421 
-427 IELNSTNSKELP
+427 
-439 IDTEISGLLNVGKAF
+439 
-454 FDGKY
+454 
-459 PTDYVYVYVP
+459 
-469 NDGNL
+469 GNY
-474 TIGIKGTAKWTC
+474 K
-486 FDKFHLEYLGEE
+486 
-498 NTETKYYLRNVA
+498 TETIVVLVTNGTLKIGVKNTDGADTDKTYFDNFNLKYHGNSDTYDYYLRNVA
-510 TQQFVRAGGL
+510 TGKFLRAGKRFGTQ
-520 FEAQGVLDTWG
+520 AIQDDWG
-531 LDLTFEIIDNRYSI
+531 LNLTFKMNADGKYSI
-545 NTNISNGGENYYL
+545 NTRVGTDGKNYL
-558 GTNGFLDSG
+558 GINGFVDNE
-567 ETGFEVTPL
+567 ETFYEMTEV
-576 SNGYYTIQSSNA
+576 SANKYTIKIVNGNYLTTNTENDVINFSGTDA
-588 GLLTVA
+588 TVA
-594 DNNLISFNGT
+594 N
-604 DNTDTKAQWQLLTRE
+604 AQWELVTRE
-619 QLIQELNN
+619 QLIQELKDSE
-627 ASYENP
+627 ASDTNP

-647 HDQRTNSDNWKGID
+647 KDQRNNDDNWKGID
-661 FGSSEYGGYAI
+661 FSKSEYGGLI
-672 KYEDFKNED
+672 EQGNDKLT
-681 YKANLVIEKYDKNFD
+681 NLVIEKYNKNFD

-705 PGVYELEVQAFYNQS
+705 AGVYELEVQAFYNQS
-720 GEDIIRPFIYAKLQ
+720 GEDIIRPFVYAKLQ

-746 KNNDDIDNLEKAA
+746 NIDNVQSEDYTNYDNLGDKTEFKSSAVDGGYVPTTLKAAA
-759 LAILNGEYKANDESH
+759 LAILNGYYKADAKTG

-814 GDPKNGET
+814 GDQNGET
-822 QILYK
+822 QTK
-827 YEIGLEQA
+827 YGLEIGEYTY
-835 LYLKNFDNG
+835 YLKNYDNG
-844 RYVTGGNG
+844 RYLNGGNG
-852 GNIATLGDLM
+852 GNTATLGYLM
-862 DEHSTYEAEDTR
+862 NENSTYTGDN
-874 YKEGVRET
+874 YNKGVRET
-882 EFKFTAI
+882 EFKFSVI
-889 EADRVM
+889 EDDKIL

-900 GTNGYLVKD
+900 GNNGYLVKD
-909 GNNKAQ
+909 GSNAKLDGEKNY
-915 LNGQK
+915 L
-920 EYFRIRWNG
+920 RIRWNE
-929 TNKTFYIIH
+929 TNKTFYIICEA
-938 VTDNVSAEY
+938 NSKEY
-947 EEERFLRNNDD
+947 FLRNSDA
-958 GLGFGSSGKSTEGVV
+958 LGFGTSSGTT
-973 GLKPGNNFQWVFQT
+973 PGNNFQWVFQT
-987 KEDLLEE
+987 KEDLLNE
-994 FKTASANNPVDATFL
+994 FSDAKADNPVDATFL
-1009 LRGTSFHNNDNRN
+1009 LKGTSFHNNDNRN
-1022 SAWDAPNSK
+1022 SAWDAPNST

-1040 NINKTFNIS
+1040 NSNKTFNIS

-1071 SNAKYYVH
+1071 SNAKYYVYT
-1079 KDGQLNSDGTFSILP
+1079 DGKLYTGEIS
-1094 INSSDLQPLPVIRF
+1094 NSSNLQSHNVIRF
-1108 EKSDND
+1108 KKSVND
-1114 IITVGAYNNTATE
+1114 IIIVGAYNNTATE

-1140 LGTEVYNGFT
+1140 LGTEVNSDFT
-1150 AETTI
+1150 TEPTI

-1165 YYDIAV
+1165 YYDIAI

-1191 NLTTMSDSAMV
+1191 NQTTMSNEAMV
-1202 EHEFSKRMVQNTPV
+1202 EHEFVSGRMVQNTPV
-1216 YYETIYA
+1216 YYDTIYA
-1223 KDGEEI
+1223 IAGNEI
-1229 ELVIPSSHPNKT
+1229 ELVIPSSHPDKI

-1251 YDYKTDGLFNETTK
+1251 YDYETDGLFDETTK
-1265 GSFRFDNLDNRGNI
+1265 GIFRFDNLAADNNRGNN

-1296 TDAPAGGWVI
+1296 TNVPAGGWVI

-1317 FYFKPKFTDN
+1317 FYFTPKFTDN
-1327 NPIYIGLDHSEY
+1327 KPIYIGLDHSEY

-1374 NKCTEENFLEV
+1374 SKCTGENFLEV

-1396 LNKND
+1396 LKNTD
-1401 DLNVV
+1401 YNAV
-1406 ALDMQIRNY
+1406 ALDKQLRNY

-1420 ANPTPEIE
+1420 ANPTPGDYKIE
-1428 LVANETGITLATTE
+1428 LVANGTGITLENGTSNDAFGKPT
-1442 FSAKTDRFIKFN
+1442 SRFIKFK
-1454 YPEGGEVKNYTK
+1454 YPQQSDGKYEVTNRN
-1466 TAYIKVTS
+1466 TAYIYVKKVKN
-1474 EGKNIAKFILD
+1474 EEEKEYYNIAKFILD

-1493 PWGDIIDKKTN
+1493 PWGDIIGKEDMP
-1504 TRTPSYLEA
+1504 RSPSYLDKNA
-1513 NGAEIQDIIDFD
+1513 IPQGTINFD

-1533 TLIPHAETWPVGFES
+1533 ELITHAETWPVGFEN

-1588 YSVMKYMYIP
+1588 HSVMRHMYIA
-1598 DYTKVNTSLKD
+1598 DYAKHSTLRD
-1609 VNQLYHDFYENKQN
+1609 VNQLYHDFYKD
-1623 NEQQMERYTGDGYF
+1623 QQMEKYPGNGYF

-1650 ELTINEQLCANTTI
+1650 ELTIDEQLCANTTI
-1664 HVSGWVTSMD
+1664 HFSGWVSALDLSTHSQ
-1674 ISNHNRNKAGYLILT
+1674 NNPGYLLFT

-1714 ADAMSYDGH
+1714 ADAMSY
-1723 VEVENG
+1723 NG
-1729 YNNIINWGTESRSI
+1729 IVKPNEYNNKTIDWGTDSRSI

-1764 ALKIDNY
+1764 ALQIDNY
-1771 CPETMGGDMLLD
+1771 CTATKGGDMLLD

-1813 HTKFEELLNAVNKKE
+1813 HTKFEELLNAVNKEE

-1881 NHYESNDGTIVNAES
+1881 NHYESNNGAIVNAES

-1903 GSVSERRIYLNP
+1903 GSVAERRIYLNP

-1929 PYYLNGSSATP
+1929 PYYSNSSEPP
-1940 GWNAGIDN
+1940 GWNTGIDT

-1988 EGGDA
+1988 EGGDD
-1993 IVTVIPEVKR
+1993 IVTVIPKVKR

-2028 NAINVDANVSNI
+2028 NAINVNANVSNI

-2060 TDNVTTI
+2060 TGNVTTI

-2078 VKCASM
+2078 EECASM

-2255 ATYPD
+2255 AAYPA

-2290 LRQVALSGTGG
+2290 LRKVAISGTGG
-2301 YSTISVQKK
+2301 YSTISIQKK
-2310 SDAENFAAVYLAE
+2310 SDADNFAAVYLAE
-2323 TNDPEMI
+2323 TNDPEII

-2338 LEMRYVGKMHTIVK
+2338 QEMRYVGKMHTIVK
-2352 SAKDENYEDYVQLT
+2352 SATDKNYEDYVQLT

-2433 NSELNNDET
+2433 NSELNNGET
-2442 KYTEARRLTNEQNTT
+2442 KYTDAGRLTNEQNTT

-2478 NTYSSL
+2478 NTYTSL

-2522 WSPNDNQVYCV
+2522 WSPNDNQVYCM

-2597 NTAYFYDINYDNTNY
+2597 KTAYFYDINYDNTNY

-2642 TPPGLESNTAT
+2642 TPPQLESNTAT
-2653 ANVARAFNWSK
+2653 ANVARTFNWSK

-2724 VDLTTTEVN
+2724 ADLTT
-2733 GKMLRERA
+2733 LRNNA

-2747 DMKES
+2747 NIGTDGS
-2752 GDMTVTLTNNSSDNE
+2752 MTVTLTNNSNDNE
-2767 YFLVGNPFMS
+2767 YYLVGNPFMS
-2777 ALDLNEFFDNNPS
+2777 ALDLDKFFDNNPT

-2809 ETHNWLSTDGTT
+2809 ETQNWLSTDVAS
-2821 TGEIAPLQAFFV
+2821 TGDIAPLQAFFV

-2913 APTLFTM
+2913 APTVFTM

-2952 FNGVENFCEELYL
+2952 FDGVENFSEELYL

-2999 LSGGSIASTPV
+2999 LSSGSIATTPV

-3047 NSTEFELH
+3047 NSTKFELH

>member
-26 IPNGDFSGS
+26 D
-35 GSWEGSPTIGNGCG
+35 
-49 EKFNSTSFDVYQELS
+49 
-64 GLARGYYKL
+64 
-73 SANAFYRD
+73 
-81 GDIKTSGSNVVNAN
+81 
-95 LYAGSNE
+95 
-102 APVKSIYSEATNIT
+102 
-116 NVSDSYKDANGGR
+116 
-129 IPNNMAAASDCF
+129 
-141 SSGLYKVETEW
+141 
-152 VYVGSSGTLRIGIRK
+152 
-167 PTKTVKNDW
+167 
-176 ACFDNFALEYQAI
+176 
-189 KSGGYYYLRNRQ
+189 GGYYYLRNRQ

-209 NNYGTNLCLH
+209 NNWGTNLCLH
-219 ETGLDFR
+219 ETGIDFI
-226 VDKTTNGYTFYSGIY
+226 VNKTDNGYTFNSGIFKPGTNRY
-241 NSTANK
+241 
-247 NYLNASSNSLD
+247 YLNSEGSVD
-258 GVANAFTLVDKG
+258 GHTEIKNDI
-270 NGYFTIQD
+270 YFNINHIIDNVYTIQD
-278 ASASNNKGYLYADNN
+278 EKGLLYATGEQGQGEVGFQN
-293 TIKFTTDEPSNN
+293 TDEINESH
-305 LSYQWEFLTKA
+305 QWEFLTKD
-316 DLIEELNSA
+316 DLIKELQGA
-325 TLTSPKNATFFISGF
+325 TTAKPMNATFFISGF
-340 DFSRNDNTRNAA
+340 NFNRYDDNRNKKWVGTKTITGGDEIGTAKFWCARLD
-352 WKGSPNISNGDTGNN
+352 GNG
-367 KDNGKYFCGE
+367 
-377 KWFDQVSSLDVYQ
+377 DVYQ
-390 TITGLPKGM
+390 ELEGLPTGYYELTVYACSNGGNAKIYAGTTE
-399 YRLKAQAFYRGD
+399 KAITNVGTNIPANNTDAAQAFANGNY
-411 NAKTSLYAYP
+411 KTETIVVLV
-421 GEYDNN
+421 
-427 IELNSTNSKELP
+427 TNG
-439 IDTEISGLLNVGKAF
+439 T
-454 FDGKY
+454 
-459 PTDYVYVYVP
+459 
-469 NDGNL
+469 L
-474 TIGIKGTAKWTC
+474 TIGVKNTDGEDTDKTY
-486 FDKFHLEYLGEE
+486 FDNFNLKYHGNSDKYD
-498 NTETKYYLRNVA
+498 YYLRNVA
-510 TQQFVRAGGL
+510 TGKFLRAGKRYGTQ
-520 FEAQGVLDTWG
+520 AIQDDWG
-531 LDLTFEIIDNRYSI
+531 LDLTFKMNDNGKYSI
-545 NTNISNGGENYYL
+545 NTRVGTGVKNYLGSNGFVDG
-558 GTNGFLDSG
+558 D
-567 ETGFEVTPL
+567 ETFYEMKEVSP
-576 SNGYYTIQSSNA
+576 NKYTIKNNDNNYLTALTTNTEKDLIKFSVKDA
-588 GLLTVA
+588 TVA
-594 DNNLISFNGT
+594 N
-604 DNTDTKAQWQLLTRE
+604 AQQWELVTRE
-619 QLIQELNN
+619 QLIQELKK
-627 ASYENP
+627 ASDTNP

-641 SPNLGR
+641 SPNLGQK
-647 HDQRTNSDNWKGID
+647 DQRNNNDNWKGID
-661 FGSSEYGGYAI
+661 FSSSEYRGLTEQGND
-672 KYEDFKNED
+672 KLT
-681 YKANLVIEKYDKNFD
+681 NLVIEKYNKNFD

-705 PGVYELEVQAFYNQS
+705 AGVYELEVQAFYNQS

-746 KNNDDIDNLEKAA
+746 NIDNVQSENYTNYDNLGDKTEFKSSAVDGGYVPTTIKAAA
-759 LAILNGEYKANDESH
+759 LAILNGYYKADAKTG

-787 TVQIGVKKNKLTTN
+787 TVRIGVKKNKLTTN

-814 GDPKNGET
+814 GDHGET
-822 QILYK
+822 QTK
-827 YEIGLEQA
+827 YGLEIGEYTY
-835 LYLKNFDNG
+835 YLKNYNNG
-844 RYVTGGNG
+844 RYLNGGNG
-852 GNIATLGDLM
+852 GNTATLGDLM
-862 DEHSTYEAEDTR
+862 NKNSTYTGDN
-874 YKEGVRET
+874 YNKGVRET
-882 EFKFTAI
+882 EFKFSVI
-889 EADRVM
+889 EDDKIL
-895 IQTDF
+895 IQTNF
-900 GTNGYLVKD
+900 GNNGYLVKD
-909 GNNKAQ
+909 GSNANLDGEKDY
-915 LNGQK
+915 L
-920 EYFRIRWNG
+920 RIRWNE

-938 VTDNVSAEY
+938 VTDNVSAGY
-947 EEERFLRNNDD
+947 EEERFLRYNDK

-987 KEDLLEE
+987 KEDLLNE
-994 FKTASANNPVDATFL
+994 FSDATADNPVDATFL
-1009 LRGTSFHNNDNRN
+1009 LRGTSFHNYDNRN
-1022 SAWDAPNSK
+1022 SAWDAPKST
-1031 LGGTNHNAT
+1031 LGGENHNAT
-1040 NINKTFNIS
+1040 NSNKTFNIS
-1049 QLLQDAPAG
+1049 QLLQDAPVG

-1071 SNAKYYVH
+1071 SNAKYYVYT
-1079 KDGQLNSDGTFSILP
+1079 DGKLYTGEIS
-1094 INSSDLQPLPVIRF
+1094 NSSDLQSHNVIRF
-1108 EKSDND
+1108 KKSDND
-1114 IITVGAYNNTATE
+1114 IIIVGAYNNTATE

-1140 LGTEVYNGFT
+1140 LGKEVDSDDFT
-1150 AETTI
+1150 SETTI

-1165 YYDIAV
+1165 YYDIAI

-1176 TVGTQTNNQIITVTD
+1176 TVDEQTNSQIITVTD
-1191 NLTTMSDSAMV
+1191 NQTTMSDSAMV
-1202 EHEFSKRMVQNTPV
+1202 EHEFVSERMVQNTPV
-1216 YYETIYA
+1216 YYDTIYA
-1223 KDGEEI
+1223 IAGNEI
-1229 ELVIPSSHPNKT
+1229 ELVIPSSHPDKI

-1251 YDYKTDGLFNETTK
+1251 YDYETDGLFDEEKK
-1265 GSFRFDNLDNRGNI
+1265 GIFRFDNLADDNDRDNN

-1317 FYFKPKFTDN
+1317 FYFTPIFTDN
-1327 NPIYIGLDHSEY
+1327 KPIYIGLDHSEY

-1396 LNKND
+1396 LKNTD
-1401 DLNVV
+1401 YNAV
-1406 ALDMQIRNY
+1406 ALDKQLRNY

-1420 ANPTPEIE
+1420 ANPTPSDYKIE
-1428 LVANETGITLATTE
+1428 LVDNGTGITLENGTSNAAFGYST
-1442 FSAKTDRFIKFN
+1442 SRFIKFK
-1454 YPEGGEVKNYTK
+1454 YPKQSDGKYEVTNRN
-1466 TAYIKVTS
+1466 TAYIYVKKVKN
-1474 EGKNIAKFILD
+1474 EEEQEYYNIAKFILD

-1493 PWGDIIDKKTN
+1493 PWGDIIGKEDMP
-1504 TRTPSYLEA
+1504 RSPSYLDKNA
-1513 NGAEIQDIIDFD
+1513 IPQGTINFD

-1533 TLIPHAETWPVGFES
+1533 ELIPHAKTWPVGFES
-1548 GINGVEENRPVAKPD
+1548 GINGVEEDRPVAMPD

-1588 YSVMKYMYIP
+1588 HSVMRYMYIA
-1598 DYTKVNTSLKD
+1598 DYAKHSTLRD
-1609 VNQLYHDFYENKQN
+1609 VNQLYHDFYKD
-1623 NEQQMERYTGDGYF
+1623 QQMEKYPGNGYF

-1650 ELTINEQLCANTTI
+1650 ELTIDEQLCANTTI
-1664 HVSGWVTSMD
+1664 HFSGWVSALDLSTHSQ
-1674 ISNHNRNKAGYLILT
+1674 NNPGYLLFT

-1714 ADAMSYDGH
+1714 ADAMSY
-1723 VEVENG
+1723 NG
-1729 YNNIINWGTESRSI
+1729 IVKPNEYNNKTIDWGTDSRSI

-1764 ALKIDNY
+1764 ALQIDNY
-1771 CPETMGGDMLLD
+1771 CTATRGGDMLLD

-1813 HTKFEELLNAVNKKE
+1813 HTEFEELLNAVNKKE
-1828 ADANSSA
+1828 ADANNPT

-1881 NHYESNDGTIVNAES
+1881 NHYESNDGTNVNAES
-1896 ETITNSD
+1896 QTITNSD
-1903 GSVSERRIYLNP
+1903 GSVAERRIYLNP

-1929 PYYLNGSSATP
+1929 PYYLEGSNGNPEP
-1940 GWNAGIDN
+1940 GWNTGIDT
-1948 ETIYGDGVDVKCNRY
+1948 ETIYGDGVDVQCNRY

-1977 SGAPVRCFFYN
+1977 SGATVRCFFYN
-1988 EGGDA
+1988 KGSDA

-2028 NAINVDANVSNI
+2028 NDINVKANVSNI

-2060 TDNVTTI
+2060 TDNETTI
-2067 SDPVAFFNLAS
+2067 SDPVVFFNLGS
-2078 VKCASM
+2078 QECASM

-2122 VVDNTTVQKEN
+2122 VVDNTTVQKED

-2143 ESLTTK
+2143 ESLTTN

-2181 KEDLLNL
+2181 KEELLNL

-2226 SFDGYCDE
+2226 SFDGYCDQ

-2245 APTALDGLKQ
+2245 APTAIDGFKK

-2310 SDAENFAAVYLAE
+2310 SDTENFAAVYLAE

-2352 SAKDENYEDYVQLT
+2352 SAEDKNYEDYVQLT
-2366 FNSDFQPKEGYRYTL
+2366 FNPDFKPKEGYRYTL
-2381 KTSFIEQDASSNTNT
+2381 KTSFIEQDANSNTNNTNT

-2417 AGNNDWTNDRN
+2417 AGNKDWTNDRN
-2428 WRRAD
+2428 WRRAN
-2433 NSELNNDET
+2433 NSELNNGET
-2442 KYTEARRLTNEQNTT
+2442 KYTDEGRLTNEQNTT

-2484 SAIEAKS
+2484 SAINANDK
-2491 DGILDLTS
+2491 GILDLTS
-2499 SITHTTDIEYHL
+2499 STTHTKDIEYHL
-2511 AADRQKPTVTG
+2511 SADRQKPTVTG

-2570 KRWYALSSPLQGVV
+2570 QRWYALSSPLQGVV

-2642 TPPGLESNTAT
+2642 TPPQLESNTAT

-2724 VDLTTTEVN
+2724 ADLTT
-2733 GKMLRERA
+2733 LRNNA

-2747 DMKES
+2747 NIDKD
-2752 GDMTVTLTNNSSDNE
+2752 GNMTVTLTNNSNDNE
-2767 YFLVGNPFMS
+2767 YYLVGNPFMS
-2777 ALDLNEFFDNNPS
+2777 ALDLDKFFDNNTS

-2800 SSYTTGVKD
+2800 SSYTTGVEN
-2809 ETHNWLSTDGTT
+2809 ETQNWLSSDGAT

-2833 RKADN
+2833 RKADG

-2857 DVLMTRSTASHTPTL
+2857 NVLMTRSTASHTPTL

-2913 APTLFTM
+2913 APTVFTM

-2937 PLGIESNDDSAVSLT
+2937 PLGVESNDDSAVSLS
-2952 FNGVENFCEELYL
+2952 FDGVENFSEELYL

>member
-20 LAQTIT
+20 LAQIT
-26 IPNGDFSGS
+26 
-35 GSWEGSPTIGNGCG
+35 
-49 EKFNSTSFDVYQELS
+49 
-64 GLARGYYKL
+64 
-73 SANAFYRD
+73 D
-81 GDIKTSGSNVVNAN
+81 GT
-95 LYAGSNE
+95 
-102 APVKSIYSEATNIT
+102 
-116 NVSDSYKDANGGR
+116 
-129 IPNNMAAASDCF
+129 
-141 SSGLYKVETEW
+141 
-152 VYVGSSGTLRIGIRK
+152 
-167 PTKTVKNDW
+167 
-176 ACFDNFALEYQAI
+176 
-189 KSGGYYYLRNRQ
+189 YYLRNRE

-209 NNYGTNLCLH
+209 NNWGTNLSLH
-219 ETGLDFR
+219 ETGIDFI
-226 VDKTTNGYTFYSGIY
+226 VNKTDNGYTFNSGIFKPNTNRY
-241 NSTANK
+241 
-247 NYLNASSNSLD
+247 YLNSGGSVD
-258 GVANAFTLVDKG
+258 GHTEIKNDI
-270 NGYFTIQD
+270 YFDISHIIDNVYTIQD
-278 ASASNNKGYLYADNN
+278 EKGLLYA
-293 TIKFTTDEPSNN
+293 TGEQGQGEVGFQIIDEINESH
-305 LSYQWEFLTKA
+305 QWEFLTKD
-316 DLIEELNSA
+316 DLIKELQGA
-325 TLTSPKNATFFISGF
+325 TTAKPMNATFFISGF
-340 DFSRNDNTRNAA
+340 NFNRYDNRNENWIGTKTITGGTEIGTAKFWCARLD
-352 WKGSPNISNGDTGNN
+352 GNG
-367 KDNGKYFCGE
+367 
-377 KWFDQVSSLDVYQ
+377 DVYQ
-390 TITGLPKGM
+390 ELKGLPTGYYELTAYACSNGGNAKIYAGNTE
-399 YRLKAQAFYRGD
+399 KAITNVGTNIPTDNTAAAQAFA
-411 NAKTSLYAYP
+411 N
-421 GEYDNN
+421 
-427 IELNSTNSKELP
+427 
-439 IDTEISGLLNVGKAF
+439 
-454 FDGKY
+454 
-459 PTDYVYVYVP
+459 
-469 NDGNL
+469 GNY
-474 TIGIKGTAKWTC
+474 K
-486 FDKFHLEYLGEE
+486 
-498 NTETKYYLRNVA
+498 TETIVVLVTNGTLKIGVKNTDGADTDKTYFDNFNLKYHGNSDTYDYYLRNVA
-510 TQQFVRAGGL
+510 TGKFLRAGKRFGTQ
-520 FEAQGVLDTWG
+520 AIQDDWG
-531 LDLTFEIIDNRYSI
+531 LNLTFKMNADGKYSI
-545 NTNISNGGENYYL
+545 NTRVGTDGKNYL
-558 GTNGFLDSG
+558 GINGFVDNE
-567 ETGFEVTPL
+567 ETFYEMTEV
-576 SNGYYTIQSSNA
+576 SANKYTIKIVNGNYLTTNTENDVINFSGTDA
-588 GLLTVA
+588 TVA
-594 DNNLISFNGT
+594 N
-604 DNTDTKAQWQLLTRE
+604 AQWELVTRE
-619 QLIQELNN
+619 QLIQELKD
-627 ASYENP
+627 SETSDTNP

-647 HDQRTNSDNWKGID
+647 KDQRNNDDNWKGID
-661 FGSSEYGGYAI
+661 FSKSEYGGLI
-672 KYEDFKNED
+672 EQGNDKLT
-681 YKANLVIEKYDKNFD
+681 NLVIEKYNKNFD

-705 PGVYELEVQAFYNQS
+705 AGVYELEVQAFYNQS
-720 GEDIIRPFIYAKLQ
+720 GEDIIRPFVYAKLQ

-746 KNNDDIDNLEKAA
+746 NIDNVQSEDYTNYDNLGDKTEFKSSAVDGGYVPTTLKAAA
-759 LAILNGEYKANDESH
+759 LAILNGYYKADAKTG

-814 GDPKNGET
+814 GKNGET
-822 QILYK
+822 QTK
-827 YEIGLEQA
+827 YGLEIGEYTY
-835 LYLKNFDNG
+835 YLKNYDNG
-844 RYVTGGNG
+844 RYLNGGNG
-852 GNIATLGDLM
+852 GNTATLGYLM
-862 DEHSTYEAEDTR
+862 NENSTYTGDN
-874 YKEGVRET
+874 YNKGVRET
-882 EFKFTAI
+882 EFKFSVI
-889 EADRVM
+889 EDDKIL

-900 GTNGYLVKD
+900 GNNGYLVKD
-909 GNNKAQ
+909 DSNAKLDGEKDY
-915 LNGQK
+915 L
-920 EYFRIRWNG
+920 RIRWNE

-938 VTDNVSAEY
+938 VTDNVSAGY

-958 GLGFGSSGKSTEGVV
+958 GLGFGSSGNSTTGEV
-973 GLKPGNNFQWVFQT
+973 GLKPGGSNFQWVFQT
-987 KEDLLEE
+987 KEDLLNE
-994 FKTASANNPVDATFL
+994 FSNAKADNPVDATFL
-1009 LRGTSFHNNDNRN
+1009 LKGTSFHNNDNRN
-1022 SAWDAPNSK
+1022 SAWDAPNST

-1040 NINKTFNIS
+1040 NSNKTFNIS

-1071 SNAKYYVH
+1071 SNAKYYVYT
-1079 KDGQLNSDGTFSILP
+1079 DGKLYTGEIS
-1094 INSSDLQPLPVIRF
+1094 NSSNLQSHNVIRF
-1108 EKSDND
+1108 KKSDND
-1114 IITVGAYNNTATE
+1114 IIIVGAYNNTATE

-1140 LGTEVYNGFT
+1140 LGTEVNTGFT

-1165 YYDIAV
+1165 YYDIAI

-1176 TVGTQTNNQIITVTD
+1176 AVGTQTNNQIITVTD
-1191 NLTTMSDSAMV
+1191 NQTTMSDSAMV
-1202 EHEFSKRMVQNTPV
+1202 EHEFVSGRMVQNTPV
-1216 YYETIYA
+1216 YYDTIYA
-1223 KDGEEI
+1223 IAGNKI
-1229 ELVIPSSHPNKT
+1229 ELVIPSSHPDKIT
-1241 SSRNFYYQRF
+1241 SRNFYYQRF
-1251 YDYKTDGLFNETTK
+1251 YDYETDGLFNETEK
-1265 GSFRFDNLDNRGNI
+1265 GTFRFDNLAADNDRQNN

-1327 NPIYIGLDHSEY
+1327 KPIYIGLDHSEY

-1374 NKCTEENFLEV
+1374 SKCTGENFLEV

-1396 LNKND
+1396 LKNTD
-1401 DLNVV
+1401 YNAV
-1406 ALDMQIRNY
+1406 ALDKQLRNY

-1420 ANPTPEIE
+1420 ANPTPSDYKIE
-1428 LVANETGITLATTE
+1428 LEANGTGITLENGTSNAAFGKPT
-1442 FSAKTDRFIKFN
+1442 SRFIKFK
-1454 YPEGGEVKNYTK
+1454 YPQQSDGKYEVTNRN
-1466 TAYIKVTS
+1466 TAYIYVKKVKN
-1474 EGKNIAKFILD
+1474 EEEQEYYNIAKFILD

-1493 PWGDIIDKKTN
+1493 PWGDIIGKEDMP
-1504 TRTPSYLEA
+1504 RSPSYLDKNA
-1513 NGAEIQDIIDFD
+1513 IPQGTINFD

-1533 TLIPHAETWPVGFES
+1533 ELIPHAETWPVGFEN
-1548 GINGVEENRPVAKPD
+1548 GINGVEENRPVAMPD

-1588 YSVMKYMYIP
+1588 HSVMRHMYIA
-1598 DYTKVNTSLKD
+1598 DYAKHSTLRD
-1609 VNQLYHDFYENKQN
+1609 VNQLYHDFYKD
-1623 NEQQMERYTGDGYF
+1623 QQMEKYPGNGYF

-1650 ELTINEQLCANTTI
+1650 ELTIDEQLCANTTI
-1664 HVSGWVTSMD
+1664 HFSGWVSALDLSTHAQ
-1674 ISNHNRNKAGYLILT
+1674 NNPGYLLFT

-1714 ADAMSYDGH
+1714 ADAMSY
-1723 VEVENG
+1723 NG
-1729 YNNIINWGTESRSI
+1729 IVKPNEYNKTIDWGTDSRSI

-1764 ALKIDNY
+1764 ALQIDNY
-1771 CPETMGGDMLLD
+1771 CTATRGGDMLLD

-1813 HTKFEELLNAVNKKE
+1813 HTKFEELLNAVNKEE

-1881 NHYESNDGTIVNAES
+1881 NHYESNNGTIVNAES

-1903 GSVSERRIYLNP
+1903 GSVAERRIYLNP

-1929 PYYLNGSSATP
+1929 PYYLDGSSGSPTP
-1940 GWNAGIDN
+1940 GWVTGIDT
-1948 ETIYGDGVDVKCNRY
+1948 ETIYGDGVDVQCNRY

-1993 IVTVIPEVKR
+1993 FVTVKPEVKR

-2028 NAINVDANVSNI
+2028 NDINVNANVSNI

-2060 TDNVTTI
+2060 TGNVTTI

-2078 VKCASM
+2078 EECASM

-2122 VVDNTTVQKEN
+2122 VVDNTTVQKED

-2181 KEDLLNL
+2181 KEELLNL

-2193 KLHLYKTALNIK
+2193 KLHLYKTALNVK

-2245 APTALDGLKQ
+2245 APITLDGFKQ

-2428 WRRAD
+2428 WRRAY
-2433 NSELNNDET
+2433 NSELNNGET
-2442 KYTEARRLTNEQNTT
+2442 KYTETGRLTNEQNTT

-2491 DGILDLTS
+2491 DSILDLTS
-2499 SITHTTDIEYHL
+2499 SITHTKDIEYHL
-2511 AADRQKPTVTG
+2511 SADRQKPTVTG
-2522 WSPNDNQVYCV
+2522 WAPNDNQVYCV

-2570 KRWYALSSPLQGVV
+2570 QRWYALSSPLQGVV

-2634 ERDQLINK
+2634 EGEQLINK
-2642 TPPGLESNTAT
+2642 TPPGLESETAT
-2653 ANVARAFNWSK
+2653 ANVARVFNWSK

-2724 VDLTTTEVN
+2724 ADLTT
-2733 GKMLRERA
+2733 LRNNA

-2747 DMKES
+2747 NIGTDGS
-2752 GDMTVTLTNNSSDNE
+2752 MTVTLTNNSNDNE
-2767 YFLVGNPFMS
+2767 YYLVGNPFMS
-2777 ALDLNEFFDNNPS
+2777 ALDLDKFFDNNPS

-2809 ETHNWLSTDGTT
+2809 ETQNWLSTDVAS
-2821 TGEIAPLQAFFV
+2821 TGDIAPLQAFFV
-2833 RKADN
+2833 RKTDN

-2872 RITAMRNGM
+2872 QITAMRNGM

-2913 APTLFTM
+2913 APTVFTM

-2952 FNGVENFCEELYL
+2952 FNGVENFSEELYL

-2975 IISSGSTVSISGKT
+2975 IISSGSTASISGKT

-3047 NSTEFELH
+3047 NSTKFELH
-3055 QGIYIINVETAKQQ
+3055 QGIYIINVETVKQQ

>member
-20 LAQTIT
+20 LAQIT
-26 IPNGDFSGS
+26 
-35 GSWEGSPTIGNGCG
+35 
-49 EKFNSTSFDVYQELS
+49 
-64 GLARGYYKL
+64 
-73 SANAFYRD
+73 D
-81 GDIKTSGSNVVNAN
+81 GT
-95 LYAGSNE
+95 
-102 APVKSIYSEATNIT
+102 
-116 NVSDSYKDANGGR
+116 
-129 IPNNMAAASDCF
+129 
-141 SSGLYKVETEW
+141 
-152 VYVGSSGTLRIGIRK
+152 
-167 PTKTVKNDW
+167 
-176 ACFDNFALEYQAI
+176 
-189 KSGGYYYLRNRQ
+189 YYLRNRQ

-219 ETGLDFR
+219 ETGIDFR
-226 VDKTTNGYTFYSGIY
+226 VNNTTNGYTFYSGVGITKDNQERY
-241 NSTANK
+241 
-247 NYLNASSNSLD
+247 YLNSGGSVDGASGIYFNIT
-258 GVANAFTLVDKG
+258 NIG
-270 NGYFTIQD
+270 NDNKYFTIKD
-278 ASASNNKGYLYADNN
+278 NSKGYLYA
-293 TIKFTTDEPSNN
+293 TGTQGQGEVGFQIIDEINESH
-305 LSYQWEFLTKA
+305 QWEFLTKD
-316 DLIEELNSA
+316 DLIKELQGA
-325 TLTSPKNATFFISGF
+325 TTAKPMNATFFISGF
-340 DFSRNDNTRNAA
+340 NFNRYDNNR
-352 WKGSPNISNGDTGNN
+352 NN
-367 KDNGKYFCGE
+367 KWSLSGTGKKYITGTDDKEKGKFWCARLDGNG
-377 KWFDQVSSLDVYQ
+377 DVYQ
-390 TITGLPKGM
+390 ELEGLPTGYYELTAYACSNGGNAKIYAGNTE
-399 YRLKAQAFYRGD
+399 KAITNVGTNIPANNTDAAQAFA
-411 NAKTSLYAYP
+411 N
-421 GEYDNN
+421 
-427 IELNSTNSKELP
+427 
-439 IDTEISGLLNVGKAF
+439 
-454 FDGKY
+454 
-459 PTDYVYVYVP
+459 
-469 NDGNL
+469 GNY
-474 TIGIKGTAKWTC
+474 K
-486 FDKFHLEYLGEE
+486 
-498 NTETKYYLRNVA
+498 TETIVVLVTNGTLKIGVKNTDGADTDKTYFDNFNLKYHACYLRNVA
-510 TQQFVRAGGL
+510 TGKFLRAGKRYGTQ
-520 FEAQGVLDTWG
+520 AIQDDWG
-531 LDLTFEIIDNRYSI
+531 LDLTFKMNADGYCAI
-545 NTNISNGGENYYL
+545 NTRVGTGGNNYLGSNGFVDG
-558 GTNGFLDSG
+558 G
-567 ETGFEVTPL
+567 ETFYEMTEV
-576 SNGYYTIQSSNA
+576 SANKYTIKIVNGNYLTYDTEKDVINFS
-588 GLLTVA
+588 GTDTTVA
-594 DNNLISFNGT
+594 N
-604 DNTDTKAQWQLLTRE
+604 AQWELVTRE
-619 QLIQELNN
+619 QLIQELKDE
-627 ASYENP
+627 ASDTNP

-641 SPNLGR
+641 SPNLGQK
-647 HDQRTNSDNWKGID
+647 DQRNNNDNWKGID
-661 FGSSEYGGYAI
+661 FGSSEYGGLI
-672 KYEDFKNED
+672 EQGNDRLT
-681 YKANLVIEKYDKNFD
+681 NLVIEKYNKNFD

-705 PGVYELEVQAFYNQS
+705 SGVYELEVQAFYNQS
-720 GEDIIRPFIYAKLQ
+720 GEDIIRPFVYAKLQ

-746 KNNDDIDNLEKAA
+746 NIDNVQSEDYTNYDNLGDKTEFKSSAVDGGYVPTTLKAAA
-759 LAILNGEYKANDESH
+759 LAILNGYYKADAKTG

-787 TVQIGVKKNKLTTN
+787 TVQIGVKNNKLTTN

-814 GDPKNGET
+814 GEPKNGET
-822 QILYK
+822 QTK
-827 YEIGLEQA
+827 YGLEIGEYTY
-835 LYLKNFDNG
+835 YLKNYDNG
-844 RYVTGGNG
+844 RYLNGGNG
-852 GNIATLGDLM
+852 GYTATLGYLM
-862 DEHSTYEAEDTR
+862 NENSTYTGDN
-874 YKEGVRET
+874 YNKGVRET
-882 EFKFTAI
+882 EFKFSVI
-889 EADRVM
+889 EDDKIL

-900 GTNGYLVKD
+900 GNNGYLVKD
-909 GNNKAQ
+909 DSNAKLDGEKDY
-915 LNGQK
+915 L
-920 EYFRIRWNG
+920 RIRWNE
-929 TNKTFYIIH
+929 TNKTFYIICEA
-938 VTDNVSAEY
+938 NSKEY
-947 EEERFLRNNDD
+947 FLRNSDA
-958 GLGFGSSGKSTEGVV
+958 LGFGTSSGTT
-973 GLKPGNNFQWVFQT
+973 PGSNFQWVFQT
-987 KEDLLEE
+987 KEDLLNE
-994 FKTASANNPVDATFL
+994 FSNATADNPVDATFL

-1022 SAWDAPNSK
+1022 SAWDAPNST
-1031 LGGTNHNAT
+1031 LGGPNHNAT
-1040 NINKTFNIS
+1040 NSNKTFNIS

-1071 SNAKYYVH
+1071 SNAKYYVYT
-1079 KDGQLNSDGTFSILP
+1079 DGKLYTGEIS
-1094 INSSDLQPLPVIRF
+1094 NSSNLQSHNVIRF
-1108 EKSDND
+1108 KKSDND
-1114 IITVGAYNNTATE
+1114 IIIVGAYNNTETE

-1140 LGTEVYNGFT
+1140 LGTEVNSDFT
-1150 AETTI
+1150 TEPTI

-1165 YYDIAV
+1165 YYDIAI

-1191 NLTTMSDSAMV
+1191 NQTTMSNEAMV
-1202 EHEFSKRMVQNTPV
+1202 EHEFVSGRMVQNTPV
-1216 YYETIYA
+1216 YYDTIYA
-1223 KDGEEI
+1223 IAGNEI
-1229 ELVIPSSHPNKT
+1229 ELVIPSSHPDKI

-1251 YDYKTDGLFNETTK
+1251 YDYETDGLFDETTK
-1265 GSFRFDNLDNRGNI
+1265 GIFRFDNLAADNNRGNN

-1296 TDAPAGGWVI
+1296 TNVPAGGWVI

-1317 FYFKPKFTDN
+1317 FYFTPKFTDN
-1327 NPIYIGLDHSEY
+1327 KPIYIGLDHSEY

-1374 NKCTEENFLEV
+1374 SKCTGENFLEV

-1396 LNKND
+1396 LKNTD
-1401 DLNVV
+1401 YNAV
-1406 ALDMQIRNY
+1406 ALDKQLRNY

-1420 ANPTPEIE
+1420 ANPTPGDYKIE
-1428 LVANETGITLATTE
+1428 LVANGTGITLENGTSNDAFGKPT
-1442 FSAKTDRFIKFN
+1442 SRFIKFK
-1454 YPEGGEVKNYTK
+1454 YPQQSDGKYEVTNRN
-1466 TAYIKVTS
+1466 TAYIYVKKVKN
-1474 EGKNIAKFILD
+1474 EEEKEYYNIAKFILD

-1493 PWGDIIDKKTN
+1493 PWGDIIGKEDMP
-1504 TRTPSYLEA
+1504 RSPSYLDKNA
-1513 NGAEIQDIIDFD
+1513 IPQGTINFD

-1533 TLIPHAETWPVGFES
+1533 ELIPHAETWPVGFEN

-1588 YSVMKYMYIP
+1588 HSVMRHMYIA
-1598 DYTKVNTSLKD
+1598 DYAKHSTLRD
-1609 VNQLYHDFYENKQN
+1609 VNQLYHDFYKD
-1623 NEQQMERYTGDGYF
+1623 QQMEKYPGNGYF

-1650 ELTINEQLCANTTI
+1650 ELTIDEQLCANTTI
-1664 HVSGWVTSMD
+1664 HFSGWVSALDLSTHSQ
-1674 ISNHNRNKAGYLILT
+1674 NNPGYLLFT

-1714 ADAMSYDGH
+1714 ADAMSY
-1723 VEVENG
+1723 NG
-1729 YNNIINWGTESRSI
+1729 IVKPNEYNNKTIDWGTDSRSI

-1764 ALKIDNY
+1764 ALQIDNY
-1771 CPETMGGDMLLD
+1771 CTATKGGDMLLD

-1813 HTKFEELLNAVNKKE
+1813 HTKFEELLNAVNVEE
-1828 ADANSSA
+1828 ANANSSA

-1881 NHYESNDGTIVNAES
+1881 NHYESNDGTIVKAES

-1903 GSVSERRIYLNP
+1903 GSVAERRIYLNP

-1940 GWNAGIDN
+1940 GWVTGIDT
-1948 ETIYGDGVDVKCNRY
+1948 ETIYGDGFEVKCNRY

-1977 SGAPVRCFFYN
+1977 SGARVRCFFYN
-1988 EGGDA
+1988 AGGDA
-1993 IVTVIPEVKR
+1993 YVTVKPEVKR

-2028 NAINVDANVSNI
+2028 NASGVKANVSNI

-2060 TDNVTTI
+2060 TDDVTTI
-2067 SDPVAFFNLAS
+2067 SDPVAFFNLES
-2078 VKCASM
+2078 QECASM

-2181 KEDLLNL
+2181 KEELLNL

-2193 KLHLYKTALNIK
+2193 KLHLYKTALNVK

-2245 APTALDGLKQ
+2245 APTALDGFKK

-2277 TADASS
+2277 TADASNE
-2283 DKALFIP
+2283 KALFIP

-2301 YSTISVQKK
+2301 YSIISVQKK
-2310 SDAENFAAVYLAE
+2310 SDTDNFAAVYLAE

-2338 LEMRYVGKMHTIVK
+2338 LEMRYVGKMHKIVN
-2352 SAKDENYEDYVQLT
+2352 SATSNNYEDYVQLT
-2366 FNSDFQPKEGYRYTL
+2366 FNSDFKPKEGYRYTL

-2433 NSELNNDET
+2433 NSELNNGET
-2442 KYTEARRLTNEQNTT
+2442 KYTDAGRLTNKQNTT

-2499 SITHTTDIEYHL
+2499 SITHTKDIEYHI

-2557 KYNKAWVE
+2557 NYNKTWVE

-2597 NTAYFYDINYDNTNY
+2597 KTAYFYDINYDNTNY

-2634 ERDQLINK
+2634 ERDQLIKK
-2642 TPPGLESNTAT
+2642 TPPQLESNTAT

-2675 NGFSVRVDVTDIDG
+2675 NGFSVRVDVTDIVG
-2689 YNKEEG
+2689 YNKEVG

-2724 VDLTTTEVN
+2724 ADLTT
-2733 GKMLRERA
+2733 LRNNA

-2747 DMKES
+2747 NIGTDGS
-2752 GDMTVTLTNNSSDNE
+2752 MTVKLTNNSNDNE
-2767 YFLVGNPFMS
+2767 YYLVGNPFMS
-2777 ALDLNEFFDNNPS
+2777 ALDLDKFFDNNPS

-2800 SSYTTGVKD
+2800 SSYTTGVEN
-2809 ETHNWLSTDGTT
+2809 ETQNWLSTDGTT
-2821 TGEIAPLQAFFV
+2821 TGDIAPLQAFFV
-2833 RKADN
+2833 RKTDN

-2913 APTLFTM
+2913 APTVFTM

-2952 FNGVENFCEELYL
+2952 FNGVENFSEELYL

-2975 IISSGSTVSISGKT
+2975 IISSGSTASISGKT

-3047 NSTEFELH
+3047 NSTKFELH

>member
-26 IPNGDFSGS
+26 D
-35 GSWEGSPTIGNGCG
+35 
-49 EKFNSTSFDVYQELS
+49 
-64 GLARGYYKL
+64 
-73 SANAFYRD
+73 
-81 GDIKTSGSNVVNAN
+81 
-95 LYAGSNE
+95 
-102 APVKSIYSEATNIT
+102 
-116 NVSDSYKDANGGR
+116 
-129 IPNNMAAASDCF
+129 
-141 SSGLYKVETEW
+141 
-152 VYVGSSGTLRIGIRK
+152 
-167 PTKTVKNDW
+167 
-176 ACFDNFALEYQAI
+176 
-189 KSGGYYYLRNRQ
+189 GGYYFLRNRD

-219 ETGLDFR
+219 ETGIDFI
-226 VDKTTNGYTFYSGIY
+226 VNKTDNGYTFNSGIFKPGTNRY
-241 NSTANK
+241 
-247 NYLNASSNSLD
+247 YLNSEGSVD
-258 GVANAFTLVDKG
+258 GHTEIKNDIYFDINHIIDNVYTIKDEKG
-270 NGYFTIQD
+270 L
-278 ASASNNKGYLYADNN
+278 LYA
-293 TIKFTTDEPSNN
+293 TGEQGQGEVGFQIIDEINESH
-305 LSYQWEFLTKA
+305 QWEFLTKD
-316 DLIEELNSA
+316 DLIKELQGA
-325 TLTSPKNATFFISGF
+325 TTAKPMNATFFISGF
-340 DFSRNDNTRNAA
+340 NFNRYDDNR
-352 WKGSPNISNGDTGNN
+352 NN
-367 KDNGKYFCGE
+367 KWIGTKTITGGDKIGTAKFWCARLDGNG
-377 KWFDQVSSLDVYQ
+377 DVYQ
-390 TITGLPKGM
+390 ELTGLPTGYYELTAYACSNDGNAKIYAGNTE
-399 YRLKAQAFYRGD
+399 KAITNVGTNIPDNNTAAAQAFA
-411 NAKTSLYAYP
+411 N
-421 GEYDNN
+421 
-427 IELNSTNSKELP
+427 
-439 IDTEISGLLNVGKAF
+439 
-454 FDGKY
+454 
-459 PTDYVYVYVP
+459 
-469 NDGNL
+469 GNY
-474 TIGIKGTAKWTC
+474 K
-486 FDKFHLEYLGEE
+486 
-498 NTETKYYLRNVA
+498 TETIVVLVTNGTLKIGVKNTGDTDKTYFDNFNLKYHGNSDTYEYYLCNVA
-510 TQQFVRAGGL
+510 TGKFLRAGKRFGTQ
-520 FEAQGVLDTWG
+520 AIQDDWG
-531 LDLTFEIIDNRYSI
+531 LNLTFKMNADGKYSI
-545 NTNISNGGENYYL
+545 NTRVGTGGNNYLGSNGFVDG
-558 GTNGFLDSG
+558 G
-567 ETGFEVTPL
+567 ETFYEMTEV
-576 SNGYYTIQSSNA
+576 SANKYTIKIVNGNYLTTNTENDVINFSGTDA
-588 GLLTVA
+588 TVA
-594 DNNLISFNGT
+594 N
-604 DNTDTKAQWQLLTRE
+604 AQWELVTRE
-619 QLIQELNN
+619 QLIQELKK
-627 ASYENP
+627 ASDTNP

-647 HDQRTNSDNWKGID
+647 KDQRNNNDNWKGID
-661 FGSSEYGGYAI
+661 FSSSDYGGLI
-672 KYEDFKNED
+672 EQGDDKLT
-681 YKANLVIEKYDKNFD
+681 NLVIEKYNNNFD

-705 PGVYELEVQAFYNQS
+705 AGVYELEVQAFYNQS
-720 GEDIIRPFIYAKLQ
+720 GEDIIRPFVYAKLQ

-746 KNNDDIDNLEKAA
+746 NIDNVQSEDYTNYDNLGDKTEFKSSAVDGGYVPTTLKAAA
-759 LAILNGEYKANDESH
+759 LAILNGYYKADAKTG

-814 GDPKNGET
+814 GKNGET
-822 QILYK
+822 QTK
-827 YEIGLEQA
+827 YGLEIGEYTY
-835 LYLKNFDNG
+835 YLKNYDNG
-844 RYVTGGNG
+844 RYLNGCNG
-852 GNIATLGDLM
+852 GNTATLGYLM
-862 DEHSTYEAEDTR
+862 NENSTYTGNN
-874 YKEGVRET
+874 YNKGVRET
-882 EFKFTAI
+882 EFKFSII
-889 EADRVM
+889 EDDKIL

-900 GTNGYLVKD
+900 GNNGYLVKD
-909 GNNKAQ
+909 GSNAKLDGEKNY
-915 LNGQK
+915 L
-920 EYFRIRWNG
+920 RIRWNE
-929 TNKTFYIIH
+929 TNKTFYIICEA
-938 VTDNVSAEY
+938 NSKEY
-947 EEERFLRNNDD
+947 FLRNSDA
-958 GLGFGSSGKSTEGVV
+958 LGFGTSSGTT
-973 GLKPGNNFQWVFQT
+973 PGSNFQWVFQT
-987 KEDLLEE
+987 KEDLLNE
-994 FKTASANNPVDATFL
+994 FSNAKADNPVDATFL
-1009 LRGTSFHNNDNRN
+1009 LKGTSFHNNDNRN
-1022 SAWDAPNSK
+1022 SAWDAPNST

-1040 NINKTFNIS
+1040 NSNKTFNIS

-1071 SNAKYYVH
+1071 SNAKYYVYT
-1079 KDGQLNSDGTFSILP
+1079 DGKLYTGEIS
-1094 INSSDLQPLPVIRF
+1094 NSSNLQSHNVIRF
-1108 EKSDND
+1108 KKSNND
-1114 IITVGAYNNTATE
+1114 IIIVGAYNNTATE

-1140 LGTEVYNGFT
+1140 LGTEVNSGFT
-1150 AETTI
+1150 SETTI

-1165 YYDIAV
+1165 YYDIAII
-1171 SNSHA
+1171 NSHA
-1176 TVGTQTNNQIITVTD
+1176 TVGTQTKNQIITVTD
-1191 NLTTMSDSAMV
+1191 NQTTMSDSAMV
-1202 EHEFSKRMVQNTPV
+1202 KHVSGRMVQNTPV
-1216 YYETIYA
+1216 YYDTIYA
-1223 KDGEEI
+1223 IAGNEI
-1229 ELVIPSSHPNKT
+1229 ELVIPSSHPDKI

-1251 YDYKTDGLFNETTK
+1251 YDYETDGLFNETEK
-1265 GSFRFDNLDNRGNI
+1265 GTFRFDNLAADNDRKNN

-1317 FYFKPKFTDN
+1317 FYFTPKFTDN
-1327 NPIYIGLDHSEY
+1327 KPIYIGLDHSEY

-1374 NKCTEENFLEV
+1374 SKCTGENFLEV

-1396 LNKND
+1396 LKNSD
-1401 DLNVV
+1401 YNAV
-1406 ALDMQIRNY
+1406 ALDKQLRNY

-1420 ANPTPEIE
+1420 ANPTPGDYKIE
-1428 LVANETGITLATTE
+1428 LVANGTGITLENGTSNDAFGKPT
-1442 FSAKTDRFIKFN
+1442 SRFIKFK
-1454 YPEGGEVKNYTK
+1454 YPQQSDGKYEVTNRN
-1466 TAYIKVTS
+1466 TAYIYVKKVKN
-1474 EGKNIAKFILD
+1474 EEEKEYYNIAKFILD

-1493 PWGDIIDKKTN
+1493 PWGDIIGKEDMP
-1504 TRTPSYLEA
+1504 RSPSYLDKNA
-1513 NGAEIQDIIDFD
+1513 IPQGTINFD

-1533 TLIPHAETWPVGFES
+1533 VLIPHAETWPVGFEN

-1588 YSVMKYMYIP
+1588 HSVMRHMYIA
-1598 DYTKVNTSLKD
+1598 DYAKHSTLRD
-1609 VNQLYHDFYENKQN
+1609 VNQLYHDFYKD
-1623 NEQQMERYTGDGYF
+1623 QQMEKYPGNGYF

-1650 ELTINEQLCANTTI
+1650 ELTIDEQLCANTTI
-1664 HVSGWVTSMD
+1664 HFSGWVSALDLSTHSQ
-1674 ISNHNRNKAGYLILT
+1674 NNPGYLLFT

-1714 ADAMSYDGH
+1714 ADAMSY
-1723 VEVENG
+1723 NG
-1729 YNNIINWGTESRSI
+1729 IVKPNEYNNKTIDWGTDSRSI

-1752 IKEEVANEYTSY
+1752 IKENVASEYTSY
-1764 ALKIDNY
+1764 ALQIDNY
-1771 CPETMGGDMLLD
+1771 CTATRGGDMLLD

-1813 HTKFEELLNAVNKKE
+1813 HTKFEELLNAVNKE
-1828 ADANSSA
+1828 EVDANSSA
-1835 TTCYAWYTFIDNSIY
+1835 TICYAWYTFIDNSIY

-1881 NHYESNDGTIVNAES
+1881 NHYESNNGTIVNAES
-1896 ETITNSD
+1896 KTITNSD
-1903 GSVSERRIYLNP
+1903 GSVAERRIYLNP
-1915 NISYGDQEHVLNTL
+1915 NISYGNHEAVLNTL
-1929 PYYLNGSSATP
+1929 DYYINNTKVDDITPYWKTNEDT
-1940 GWNAGIDN
+1940 
-1948 ETIYGDGVDVKCNRY
+1948 ETIFGDGIKLEKSNRY
-1963 TDLSSYDEL
+1963 TDLSGYDEL

-1977 SGAPVRCFFYN
+1977 SGEPLRCFFYN
-1988 EGGDA
+1988 NESENGYIIKTPD
-1993 IVTVIPEVKR
+1993 VKR
-2003 NNYWVI
+2003 NNYWVV
-2009 NINDILNT
+2009 NLNEIRNE
-2017 YKQAKLIAIKG
+2017 YGQAKLMAIKS
-2028 NAINVDANVSNI
+2028 NAYLKTANVSNV
-2040 IAYKRGLEP
+2040 IAYKRGLES
-2049 NRQYQ
+2049 NKQYQ
-2054 IVFHAT
+2054 IVFHAIR
-2060 TDNVTTI
+2060 DNI
-2067 SDPVAFFNLAS
+2067 ESINDPVAFFNLAS
-2078 VKCASM
+2078 EECASM

-2092 KVTRFDGIKSTDDNN
+2092 KVTRFDGINSTDDNN

-2143 ESLTTK
+2143 ESLTTN

-2160 LNAFRTKYPEAEAYN
+2160 LNAFRTQYPEAEAYN
-2175 GEDFEY
+2175 GEDFVY

-2245 APTALDGLKQ
+2245 APTALDGFKK

-2277 TADASS
+2277 TADASNE
-2283 DKALFIP
+2283 KALFIP

-2301 YSTISVQKK
+2301 YSIISVQKK

-2338 LEMRYVGKMHTIVK
+2338 LEMRYVGKMHKIVN
-2352 SAKDENYEDYVQLT
+2352 SATSNNYEDYVQLT
-2366 FNSDFQPKEGYRYTL
+2366 FNSDFKPKEGYRYTL

-2433 NSELNNDET
+2433 NSELNNGET
-2442 KYTEARRLTNEQNTT
+2442 KYTDAGRLTNEQNTT

-2478 NTYSSL
+2478 NTYTSL

-2548 SQMLNTHLL
+2548 SQMMNTHLL
-2557 KYNKAWVE
+2557 NYNKAWVE

-2597 NTAYFYDINYDNTNY
+2597 KTAYFYDINYDNTNY

-2642 TPPGLESNTAT
+2642 TPPQLESNTAT

-2724 VDLTTTEVN
+2724 AYLTT
-2733 GKMLRERA
+2733 LRNNA

-2747 DMKES
+2747 NIDKD
-2752 GDMTVTLTNNSSDNE
+2752 GNMTVTLTNNSNDNE
-2767 YFLVGNPFMS
+2767 YYLVGNPFMS
-2777 ALDLNEFFDNNPS
+2777 ALDLDKFFDNNPS

-2809 ETHNWLSTDGTT
+2809 ETQNWLSTDGTT

-2913 APTLFTM
+2913 APTVFTM

-2925 AAINVRKSLNGV
+2925 AAINLRKSLNGV

>member
-26 IPNGDFSGS
+26 D
-35 GSWEGSPTIGNGCG
+35 
-49 EKFNSTSFDVYQELS
+49 
-64 GLARGYYKL
+64 
-73 SANAFYRD
+73 
-81 GDIKTSGSNVVNAN
+81 
-95 LYAGSNE
+95 
-102 APVKSIYSEATNIT
+102 
-116 NVSDSYKDANGGR
+116 
-129 IPNNMAAASDCF
+129 
-141 SSGLYKVETEW
+141 
-152 VYVGSSGTLRIGIRK
+152 
-167 PTKTVKNDW
+167 
-176 ACFDNFALEYQAI
+176 
-189 KSGGYYYLRNRQ
+189 GGYYYLRNRD

-209 NNYGTNLCLH
+209 NNWGTNLCLH
-219 ETGLDFR
+219 ETGIDFR
-226 VDKTTNGYTFYSGIY
+226 VNKTDNGYTFYSGVGITKNNEERY
-241 NSTANK
+241 YLSSSGCIDAANGQSGHYIFFDITNIDNK
-247 NYLNASSNSLD
+247 
-258 GVANAFTLVDKG
+258 
-270 NGYFTIQD
+270 YFTIKD
-278 ASASNNKGYLYADNN
+278 NSDDSKGYLYATGKQGQEEVGFED
-293 TIKFTTDEPSNN
+293 TDEIKESH
-305 LSYQWEFLTKA
+305 QWEFLTKA
-316 DLIEELNSA
+316 DLIEELQGA
-325 TLTSPKNATFFISGF
+325 TTAKPMNATFFISGF
-340 DFSRNDNTRNAA
+340 NFNRYDNRNDENWIGTKTITGGTQIGTAKFWCARLD
-352 WKGSPNISNGDTGNN
+352 GNG
-367 KDNGKYFCGE
+367 
-377 KWFDQVSSLDVYQ
+377 DVYQ
-390 TITGLPKGM
+390 ELEDLPTGYYELTAYACSNGGNAKIYAGNTEKAITNVGTNIPDDNTAA
-399 YRLKAQAFYRGD
+399 AQAF
-411 NAKTSLYAYP
+411 A
-421 GEYDNN
+421 
-427 IELNSTNSKELP
+427 
-439 IDTEISGLLNVGKAF
+439 
-454 FDGKY
+454 
-459 PTDYVYVYVP
+459 
-469 NDGNL
+469 DGNY
-474 TIGIKGTAKWTC
+474 K
-486 FDKFHLEYLGEE
+486 
-498 NTETKYYLRNVA
+498 TETIVVLVTNGTLKIGVKNTDGADTDKTYFDNFNLKYHGNRDTYDYYLRNVA
-510 TQQFVRAGGL
+510 TGKFLRAGKRFGTQ
-520 FEAQGVLDTWG
+520 AIQDDWG
-531 LDLTFEIIDNRYSI
+531 LNLTFKMNADGKYSI
-545 NTNISNGGENYYL
+545 NTRVGTSGNYLGSNGFVDG
-558 GTNGFLDSG
+558 G
-567 ETGFEVTPL
+567 ETFYEMTEV
-576 SNGYYTIQSSNA
+576 SANKYTIKIVN
-588 GLLTVA
+588 GNYLTTNTENDV
-594 DNNLISFNGT
+594 ISFTGT
-604 DNTDTKAQWQLLTRE
+604 VNTDTKAQWELVTRE
-619 QLIQELNN
+619 QLIQELKYSK
-627 ASYENP
+627 ASDTNP

-641 SPNLGR
+641 SPNLGQK
-647 HDQRTNSDNWKGID
+647 DQRNNNDNWKGID
-661 FGSSEYGGYAI
+661 FGSSEYGGLI
-672 KYEDFKNED
+672 EQGNDKLT
-681 YKANLVIEKYDKNFD
+681 NLVIQKLNNNFD

-705 PGVYELEVQAFYNQS
+705 SGVYELEVQAFYNQS
-720 GEDIIRPFIYAKLQ
+720 GEDIIRPFVYAKLQ

-746 KNNDDIDNLEKAA
+746 NIDNVQSEDYTNYDNLGDKTEFKSSAVDGGYVPTTLKAAA
-759 LAILNGEYKANDESH
+759 LAILNGYYKADAKTG

-814 GDPKNGET
+814 GEPKNGET
-822 QILYK
+822 QTK
-827 YEIGLEQA
+827 YGLEIGEYTY
-835 LYLKNFDNG
+835 YLKNYDNG
-844 RYVTGGNG
+844 RYLNGGNG
-852 GNIATLGDLM
+852 GNTATLGYLM
-862 DEHSTYEAEDTR
+862 NENSTYTGDN
-874 YKEGVRET
+874 YNKGVRET
-882 EFKFTAI
+882 EFKFSVI
-889 EADRVM
+889 EDDKIL

-900 GTNGYLVKD
+900 GNNGYLVKD
-909 GNNKAQ
+909 GSNAK
-915 LNGQK
+915 LDGEK
-920 EYFRIRWNG
+920 DYLRIRWNE
-929 TNKTFYIIH
+929 TNKTFYIICEA
-938 VTDNVSAEY
+938 NSKEY
-947 EEERFLRNNDD
+947 FLRNSDA
-958 GLGFGSSGKSTEGVV
+958 LGFGTSSGTT
-973 GLKPGNNFQWVFQT
+973 PGRNFQWVFQT
-987 KEDLLEE
+987 KEDLLNE
-994 FKTASANNPVDATFL
+994 FSDATADNPVDATFL
-1009 LRGTSFHNNDNRN
+1009 LRGTSFHNYDNRN
-1022 SAWDAPNSK
+1022 SAWDAPNST
-1031 LGGTNHNAT
+1031 LGEEYHNAT
-1040 NINKTFNIS
+1040 NKNKTFNIS
-1049 QLLQDAPAG
+1049 QLLQDAPVG

-1071 SNAKYYVH
+1071 SNAKYYVYT
-1079 KDGQLNSDGTFSILP
+1079 DGKLYTGEIS
-1094 INSSDLQPLPVIRF
+1094 NSSNLQSHNVIRF
-1108 EKSDND
+1108 KKSDND
-1114 IITVGAYNNTATE
+1114 IIIVGAYNNTATE
-1127 NATINIDNVRLTY
+1127 NATIYIDNVRLTY
-1140 LGTEVYNGFT
+1140 LGTEVNSFT
-1150 AETTI
+1150 SETTI

-1165 YYDIAV
+1165 YYDIAII
-1171 SNSHA
+1171 NSHA

-1191 NLTTMSDSAMV
+1191 NQTTMSDSAMV
-1202 EHEFSKRMVQNTPV
+1202 KHVSGRMVQNTPV

-1251 YDYKTDGLFNETTK
+1251 YDYETDGLFDEATK
-1265 GSFRFDNLDNRGNI
+1265 GTFRFDNLDNRGNI

-1296 TDAPAGGWVI
+1296 KDAPAGGWVI

-1317 FYFKPKFTDN
+1317 FYFTPKFTGN
-1327 NPIYIGLDHSEY
+1327 KPIYIGLDHSEY

-1362 VIMPASVMAEKL
+1362 KIMPASVMAEKL
-1374 NKCTEENFLEV
+1374 EECTEENFLEV

-1415 FTSSD
+1415 FTD
-1420 ANPTPEIE
+1420 ANNVPKAADFTIS
-1428 LVANETGITLATTE
+1428 LDDGGTGITLATTK
-1442 FSAKTDRFIKFN
+1442 FSGNTERFIKFN

-1474 EGKNIAKFILD
+1474 GGKNIAKFILD

-1493 PWGDIIDKKTN
+1493 PWGDIIGKEDMP
-1504 TRTPSYLEA
+1504 RSPSYLDKNA
-1513 NGAEIQDIIDFD
+1513 IPQGTINFD

-1609 VNQLYHDFYENKQN
+1609 VNQLYHDFYKNKQN

-1674 ISNHNRNKAGYLILT
+1674 ISNHHRGNKAGYLILT
-1689 IVGRKTVNGKE
+1689 IVGKKKDGTE
-1700 VEEAIESF
+1700 EAEAIESF

-1723 VEVENG
+1723 VKVENG
-1729 YNNIINWGTESRSI
+1729 YNQNIIEWGTDSRSI

-1796 MQTAPLCDPN
+1796 MQTAPLCDAAN
-1806 GTNEFKV
+1806 MDNVKIYTDF
-1813 HTKFEELLNAVNKKE
+1813 TTLINAVGLTEAEKE
-1828 ADANSSA
+1828 EDAEKTYKGYLPS
-1835 TTCYAWYTFIDNSIY
+1835 AWYCFLDKKIYDATLKTTGKTQEDAFNEALIRTGGNNGAGYYKFDFSSCFI
-1850 AANLSQGT
+1850 
-1858 AKAFE
+1858 
-1863 AARVKTIGDN
+1863 
-1873 GYFKFSFS
+1873 
-1881 NHYESNDGTIVNAES
+1881 SNDGSEGLIYNAQKDDELK
-1896 ETITNSD
+1896 
-1903 GSVSERRIYLNP
+1903 RIYLTPAASQLTAGETSLKNMAYYIKRDGNWHSEIP
-1915 NISYGDQEHVLNTL
+1915 VWNVGTGNSVQVVYGHND
-1929 PYYLNGSSATP
+1929 
-1940 GWNAGIDN
+1940 AGDP
-1948 ETIYGDGVDVKCNRY
+1948 TRY
-1963 TDLSSYDEL
+1963 TDLGGYEEL
-1972 RIYQV
+1972 RIYQTE
-1977 SGAPVRCFFYN
+1977 GNRVRCFFLDKNNTISKNIADGYTN
-1988 EGGDA
+1988 LITKPEGCDYWKVDLNA
-1993 IVTVIPEVKR
+1993 IKAH
-2003 NNYWVI
+2003 
-2009 NINDILNT
+2009 DDFG
-2017 YKQAKLIAIKG
+2017 QAKLIGIKSANMNG
-2028 NAINVDANVSNI
+2028 DNAIVSNI
-2040 IAYKRGLEP
+2040 TLYKSSALELNKP
-2049 NRQYQ
+2049 YY
-2054 IVFHAT
+2054 ILFHAT
-2060 TDNVTTI
+2060 KEE
-2067 SDPVAFFNLAS
+2067 PVINNPATFFNIS
-2078 VKCASM
+2078 NEKCAPLA
-2084 KEFDIISG
+2084 EFNVSAG
-2092 KVTRFDGIKSTDDNN
+2092 TMVRFDGTMSTEDND
-2107 FCEGQI
+2107 FCENQI
-2113 ATIKVEMQG
+2113 ATIKAEMQG
-2122 VVDNTTVQKEN
+2122 INNNSVEVKVD
-2133 LFYDWWAGDK
+2133 LFYDWWNGDRTSYTAKLPDK
-2143 ESLTTK
+2143 E
-2149 LEGKDYSAWDV
+2149 YSAKDV
-2160 LNAFRTKYPEAEAYN
+2160 RDMFRKEYPDATIYN
-2175 GEDFEY
+2175 DEPAKGEFTVDHAASL
-2181 KEDLLNL
+2181 KEL

-2193 KLHLYKTALNIK
+2193 KLYLYQAALNVK
-2205 VEKSENSQMKV
+2205 VVNSGDNMMNV
-2216 TVIPLQSQVI
+2216 VVIPVDNQIESYE
-2226 SFDGYCDE
+2226 GYCND
-2234 PSEIVLNVNSK
+2234 PMEISLRVNSK
-2245 APTALDGLKQ
+2245 APTALDGFKK

-2277 TADASS
+2277 TADASNE
-2283 DKALFIP
+2283 KALFIP

-2310 SDAENFAAVYLAE
+2310 SDADNFAAVYLAE

-2338 LEMRYVGKMHTIVK
+2338 LEMRFVGKMHTIVK
-2352 SAKDENYEDYVQLT
+2352 SAEDKNYEDYVQLT
-2366 FNSDFQPKEGYRYTL
+2366 FNSDFKPKEGYRYTL

-2433 NSELNNDET
+2433 NSELNNGET
-2442 KYTEARRLTNEQNTT
+2442 KYTDAGRLTNEQNTT

-2511 AADRQKPTVTG
+2511 AADRQEPTVTG

-2557 KYNKAWVE
+2557 NYNKAWVE

-2642 TPPGLESNTAT
+2642 TPPGLESETAT
-2653 ANVARAFNWSK
+2653 ANVARVFNWSK

-2724 VDLTTTEVN
+2724 ADLTT
-2733 GKMLRERA
+2733 LRNNA

-2747 DMKES
+2747 NIGTDGS
-2752 GDMTVTLTNNSSDNE
+2752 MTVTLTNNSNDNE
-2767 YFLVGNPFMS
+2767 YYLVGNPFMS
-2777 ALDLNEFFDNNPS
+2777 ALDLDKFFDKDYNPS
-2790 LDRTYWILTS
+2790 LDGTYWILTS

-2809 ETHNWLSTDGTT
+2809 ETQNWLSTDVAS
-2821 TGEIAPLQAFFV
+2821 TGDIAPLQAFFV
-2833 RKADN
+2833 RKTDDK
-2838 NGGELTVK
+2838 GGELKVI

-2913 APTLFTM
+2913 APTVFTM

-2952 FNGVENFCEELYL
+2952 FNGVENFSEELYL

-2975 IISSGSTVSISGKT
+2975 IISSGSTVSISGKN

-2999 LSGGSIASTPV
+2999 LSGGSIATTPV